1 MAERIKG
8 LQIDLS
14 MKDMGIGATLA
25 GVRRSFKTLNSD
37 LKLSRNNFKNS
48 EKSMT
53 SYKNRIRELDG
64 ATKQQRNNVKELR
77 AQYQK
82 TAQEQGAN
90 SAKAARLRTEYN
102 KQADTL
108 NYLEHELEQTTSS
121 FKNFQKESQAAA
133 RVSNSSFG
141 RLGKSFTEM
150 GPKINKVGESMKSV
164 GRSMSMYVTAPVVAG
179 FGLAAKTSIDFDDS
193 MRKVKAT
200 SGATGKEFNSLRDKA
215 LEMGAKTKFS
225 ASESADALNYM
236 ALAGWDSK
244 EMMTGISG
252 VMDLAAASGEDLGQ
266 VSDIVTDSLTA
277 FGMEAKDSGKFA
289 DVLAQTSSKAN
300 TDVKGL
306 GDAFKYAAPV
316 AGALG
321 YSVEDTSVAIGLMS
335 NAGIKGEKAGTAL
348 RTMFTNLSKPTKAM
362 KDKMDELGISITD
375 SNGEM
380 LPMRDVMDQLR
391 SSMGGLTKD
400 QQAAAAA
407 TIFGKESMS
416 GALAVVNASE
426 NDYKKLTKSIDGS
439 SGASKRMAK
448 EMEGGIGGSMRK
460 MKSAVESLAISIGDV
475 VAPFIGKA
483 ADAIAGLATKLTNLP
498 GWLQGT
504 IVAFGTL
511 AAAIGPLALVVGVFT
526 ASLGSIMTTLG
537 PIMVGITKAGGV
549 MKYLSGVMATV
560 TKASPL
566 LGMALK
572 GIGSAATFMLGPW
585 GLVIA
590 GVVALG
596 TALVVAYKKSET
608 FRNIVNGA
616 MNGVKTVFLSL
627 WGVVKTL
634 FNGIKT
640 MWQGDFVSA
649 EAILN
654 KILPPSVV
662 GFIKT
667 TISTIRTLILQV
679 VTAVKDFALKIGA
692 QIMAFWQAN
701 GPMIMQAVQN
711 VGNVIKTVFQAIWSV
726 VKPILTALGTAIS
739 WTFNTIIVPVV
750 KTAMNIILGIMKLIW
765 PVIKWLIVD
774 TWNAIKGTIQGALNI
789 IMGTIKV
796 FSALFTG
803 NWGAMWSGIKQ
814 VASGVLNMVWGLI
827 QLVFIGKILK
837 VVRLFGG
844 LLKSILSGAWGV
856 VKRIFSSSGNFIW
869 GIVKRIFTS
878 IKNFIMNIFNGV
890 KSITSSAWNFIY
902 TKISGFARSILNSV
916 RSRFNSLKN
925 STISIFNSVR
935 NFLYGLWTAVRNRV
949 VSIAQSLWNGVR
961 SKFNSLKNSI
971 TSIFNSVRNFLY
983 DIWNKVRNKVV
994 SIATSLWNGVK
1005 DKFNNLKNSIKSI
1018 IGKVKNNLYDTW
1030 DKIWNKVTGVATSL
1044 KDKVTG
1050 TFGKMRDV
1058 LSDIIGKIKGFIDDM
1073 VDKVKKGLNKLIG
1086 GVNAVGEKLGMGKE
1100 MVKPIKLSTGTDTSS
1115 THSQNFV
1122 SNGAISRP
1130 TMAVVNDKGPGNGSG
1145 PNGHQEL
1152 IQRKNGSLHAP
1163 QGRNALVGLDKGD
1176 KVING
1181 RNTQSLMSS
1190 GAIPKFSRGTS
1201 DLLAGLGFKK
1211 NKKDDL
1217 FGGLE
1222 NDAKKKA
1229 GGGPLDTAEKLWEA
1243 GSGAV
1248 KEGSKKAVETTMK
1261 KAGQGAN
1268 FLKESMGD
1276 VMEWMDKPKKLLE
1289 KVIKDMGVNFDFLGG
1304 DSIPGKLMSGMYKK
1318 IKNGI
1323 VDLFT
1328 SWFNEQGSGDSGFL
1342 DLSHGINFGFARTAA
1357 EALAQ
1362 GYPFPRA
1369 HHGIDIGYPYG
1380 TKVFST
1386 TGGTATASKGWNG
1399 GFGNMVS
1406 VKSGTMETIYG
1417 HLSKHAFSGSK
1428 KVKPGDLLGLSGGD
1442 PSRQGREA
1450 GSSTGAHLHYEM
1462 RWGGVPKDPMKWL
1475 KENNGGGKGSGK
1487 YASTIKQALGMAGL
1501 PQTSK
1506 YIKAWQE
1513 QARTES
1519 TFNPKAKNPSGASG
1533 LVQVKPGTFNQYKLS
1548 GHGDIWN
1555 PLDNLIAGMRY
1566 AKARYGKK
1574 GMLNQIGHGLP
1585 YATGGII
1592 NSEGLYN
1599 LAEDGHSEVVVPL
1612 DPARANDAMK
1622 LIGYAQSKIKDKK
1635 NKRPNDVS
1643 NKYSSQSNSGDNTN
1657 LLMQM
1662 IGELQEQ
1669 NGYLKEIVRSN
1680 KSIEGQ
1686 PKGFTE
1692 RDVSQAQGK
1701 KAQMMAYNMGGA
1713 F

>member
-225 ASESADALNYM
+225 ASESSDALNYM

-244 EMMTGISG
+244 QMMSGISG

-391 SSMGGLTKD
+391 SSMGGLSKD

-504 IVAFGTL
+504 IVAFGAL

-596 TALVVAYKKSET
+596 AALVVAYKKSET
-608 FRNIVNGA
+608 FRNIVNG
-616 MNGVKTVFLSL
+616 MVT
-627 WGVVKTL
+627 GVVNGFKLLWSGIMTVLTPIGQAFMKFGQQIKKT
-634 FNGIKT
+634 I
-640 MWQGDFVSA
+640 GDFWAKYGSQFM
-649 EAILN
+649 EAINNIKNGFKAFWEFIQPAL
-654 KILPPSVV
+654 
-662 GFIKT
+662 GFIGGLFK
-667 TISTIRTLILQV
+667 STFSDSIPIINFFKNLIMGSLV
-679 VTAVKDFALKIGA
+679 HAFNIVKNTVMI
-692 QIMAFWQAN
+692 AF
-701 GPMIMQAVQN
+701 
-711 VGNVIKTVFQAIWSV
+711 
-726 VKPILTALGTAIS
+726 
-739 WTFNTIIVPVV
+739 
-750 KTAMNIILGIMKLIW
+750 
-765 PVIKWLIVD
+765 
-774 TWNAIKGTIQGALNI
+774 NAIKGI
-789 IMGTIKV
+789 IMGVLNVVMGFVKMFIGI
-796 FSALFTG
+796 FTG
-803 NWGAMWSGIKQ
+803 DWKLFGEGLKQ
-814 VASGVLNMVWGLI
+814 VAKSFLSILKNLFQLAFAGILGIAKTIWGVIKNTIVGLAKGIWTGVKNAFTWLKNSVVSIFNSVKTFAINVWNWIKDKVVGFATSLWSGV
-827 QLVFIGKILK
+827 K
-837 VVRLFGG
+837 
-844 LLKSILSGAWGV
+844 
-856 VKRIFSSSGNFIW
+856 
-869 GIVKRIFTS
+869 
-878 IKNFIMNIFNGV
+878 
-890 KSITSSAWNFIY
+890 
-902 TKISGFARSILNSV
+902 
-916 RSRFNSLKN
+916 SRFNSLKN
-925 STISIFNSVR
+925 SITTIFNIVK
-935 NFLYGLWTAVRNRV
+935 NFLFKIWASIRSKVISLAV
-949 VSIAQSLWNGVR
+949 SLYNGVR
-961 SKFNSLKNSI
+961 SRFNSLKNSI

-1030 DKIWNKVTGVATSL
+1030 DKIWNKVTDVATSL

-1058 LSDIIGKIKGFIDDM
+1058 LEDIIGKIKGFIDDM

-1086 GVNAVGEKLGMGKE
+1086 GVNTVGEKLGMGKE
-1100 MVKPIKLSTGTDTSS
+1100 MIKPIKLSTGTES

-1122 SNGAISRP
+1122 SNGAISKP

-1145 PNGHQEL
+1145 ANGHQEL

-1163 QGRNALVGLDKGD
+1163 QGRNTLVGLDKGD

-1229 GGGPLDTAEKLWEA
+1229 GGGPLDTAEDLWKA

-1248 KEGSKKAVETTMK
+1248 KEGSKKAVETTLK

-1304 DSIPGKLMSGMYKK
+1304 GTIPGELMSGMYKK
-1318 IKNGI
+1318 IKDGI

-1328 SWFNEQGSGDSGFL
+1328 SWFSEQGSGDSGFL
-1342 DLSHGINFGFARTAA
+1342 DLSHGINFGFAQTAA

-1369 HHGIDIGYPYG
+1369 HHGLDIGYPYG

-1417 HLSKHAFSGSK
+1417 HLSKLAFGGSK
-1428 KVKPGDLLGLSGGD
+1428 KVKPGDYIGKSGGD
-1442 PSRQGREA
+1442 PSKQGREA

-1462 RWGGVPKDPMKWL
+1462 RWGGVPKDPTSWL
-1475 KENNGGGKGSGK
+1475 KENNGGGKGGGK
-1487 YASTIKQALGMAGL
+1487 YGKQIKQALGMAGL

-1566 AKARYGKK
+1566 AKATYGPKK
-1574 GMLNQIGHGLP
+1574 MLDRIGHGLP
-1585 YATGGII
+1585 YKTGGII
-1592 NSEGLYN
+1592 NSEGMYN

-1635 NKRPNDVS
+1635 NKRPNDMS
-1643 NKYSSQSNSGDNTN
+1643 NKYSSQSGDDNTN
-1657 LLMQM
+1657 LLLQM
-1662 IGELQEQ
+1662 IANQQKQLDALMQ
-1669 NGYLKEIVRSN
+1669 IARSN
-1680 KSIEGQ
+1680 KGIENK
-1686 PKGFTE
+1686 PVPTEEGFS
-1692 RDVSQAQGK
+1692 RKQGK
-1701 KAQMMAYNMGGA
+1701 RAQSMAYNMGGA

>member
-244 EMMTGISG
+244 QMMSGISG

-391 SSMGGLTKD
+391 SSMGGLSKD

-426 NDYKKLTKSIDGS
+426 KDYKKLTKSIDGS
-439 SGASKRMAK
+439 KGASKRMAK

-504 IVAFGTL
+504 IVAFGAL
-511 AAAIGPLALVVGVFT
+511 AAAIGPLTLVVGVFT

-549 MKYLSGVMATV
+549 MKYLSGVMTTV

-608 FRNIVNGA
+608 FRNIVNG
-616 MNGVKTVFLSL
+616 MVTSVVNGFKLLWSGIMTVLTPIGQAFMKF
-627 WGVVKTL
+627 GQQ
-634 FNGIKT
+634 IKQT
-640 MWQGDFVSA
+640 IGDFWTKYGA
-649 EAILN
+649 QFMQAINNIKNGFLAFWTF
-654 KILPPSVV
+654 IQPVL
-662 GFIKT
+662 GFIGGLFK
-667 TISTIRTLILQV
+667 STFSDSIPIINFFKDLIMGSLV
-679 VTAVKDFALKIGA
+679 HAFNIVKNSVMI
-692 QIMAFWQAN
+692 AF
-701 GPMIMQAVQN
+701 
-711 VGNVIKTVFQAIWSV
+711 
-726 VKPILTALGTAIS
+726 
-739 WTFNTIIVPVV
+739 
-750 KTAMNIILGIMKLIW
+750 
-765 PVIKWLIVD
+765 
-774 TWNAIKGTIQGALNI
+774 NAIKGI
-789 IMGTIKV
+789 IMGVLNVVIGFVKMFIGV
-796 FSALFTG
+796 FTG
-803 NWGAMWSGIKQ
+803 DWKLFGEGLKQ
-814 VASGVLNMVWGLI
+814 VAKSFLSILKNLFQLAFAGILGIAKTIWGVIKNTIVGLAKGIWTGVKNAFTWLKNSVVSIFNSVKTFAINVWNWIKDKVVGFATSLWSGV
-827 QLVFIGKILK
+827 K
-837 VVRLFGG
+837 
-844 LLKSILSGAWGV
+844 
-856 VKRIFSSSGNFIW
+856 
-869 GIVKRIFTS
+869 
-878 IKNFIMNIFNGV
+878 
-890 KSITSSAWNFIY
+890 
-902 TKISGFARSILNSV
+902 
-916 RSRFNSLKN
+916 SRFNSLKN
-925 STISIFNSVR
+925 SITTIFNIVK
-935 NFLYGLWTAVRNRV
+935 NFLFKIWASIRSKVISLAV
-949 VSIAQSLWNGVR
+949 SLYNGVR

-1018 IGKVKNNLYDTW
+1018 IGKVKDNLYDTW
-1030 DKIWNKVTGVATSL
+1030 DKIWNKVTDVAQSL

-1086 GVNAVGEKLGMGKE
+1086 GVNAVGDKLGMGKE
-1100 MVKPIKLSTGTDTSS
+1100 MIKPIKLSTGTES

-1122 SNGAISRP
+1122 SNGAINQP

-1145 PNGHQEL
+1145 ANGHQEL

-1163 QGRNALVGLDKGD
+1163 QGRNTLVGLNKGD

-1248 KEGSKKAVETTMK
+1248 KEGSKKAVETTLK

-1328 SWFNEQGSGDSGFL
+1328 SWFSEQGSGDSGFL
-1342 DLSHGINFGFARTAA
+1342 DLSHGINFGFAQTAA
-1357 EALAQ
+1357 QALAQ

-1369 HHGIDIGYPYG
+1369 HHGLDIGYPYG

-1442 PSRQGREA
+1442 PSKQGREA

-1475 KENNGGGKGSGK
+1475 KENNGGGKNKKASAWKGDIKKAAKRMKVNLRGNDLNNIVSLINAESSGN
-1487 YASTIKQALGMAGL
+1487 AGAVQNGVNDVNSRSGNPAKGL
-1501 PQTSK
+1501 LQYIPQTFKSYAMK
-1506 YIKAWQE
+1506 GHGNIMSGYDQLLAFFNNKSWRSQ
-1513 QARTES
+1513 
-1519 TFNPKAKNPSGASG
+1519 FNPNGGWSPSGARR
-1533 LVQVKPGTFNQYKLS
+1533 F
-1548 GHGDIWN
+1548 
-1555 PLDNLIAGMRY
+1555 
-1566 AKARYGKK
+1566 
-1574 GMLNQIGHGLP
+1574 
-1585 YATGGII
+1585 ATGGII
-1592 NSEGLYN
+1592 NSEGMYN

-1643 NKYSSQSNSGDNTN
+1643 NKYGSQSGDDNTN
-1657 LLMQM
+1657 LLLQM

-1686 PKGFTE
+1686 PKGFNE
-1692 RDVSQAQGK
+1692 RDVSKAQGK
-1701 KAQMMAYNMGGA
+1701 KAQRMAYSLGGV
-1713 F
+1713 

>member
-225 ASESADALNYM
+225 ASESADALNFM

-252 VMDLAAASGEDLGQ
+252 VMDLAAASGEELGQ

-289 DVLAQTSSKAN
+289 DILAQTSSKAN

-391 SSMGGLTKD
+391 SSMGGLSKD

-504 IVAFGTL
+504 IVAFGAL

-616 MNGVKTVFLSL
+616 MNAVKTVFLSL

-649 EAILN
+649 EEILN

-711 VGNVIKTVFQAIWSV
+711 IGNVIKTVFKAIWDF
-726 VKPILTALGTAIS
+726 VKPILSALGTGIS
-739 WTFNTIIVPVV
+739 WTFNTIIVPAV
-750 KTAMNIILGIMKLIW
+750 KIAMNIILGIMKLIW

-774 TWNAIKGTIQGALNI
+774 TWNAIKGTIQGALDI

-803 NWGAMWSGIKQ
+803 NWSAMWSGIKQ
-814 VASGVLNMVWGLI
+814 VVSGVLNMVWGLI

-837 VVRLFGG
+837 VVKLFGG
-844 LLKSILSGAWGV
+844 LLKSILSGAWNV
-856 VKRIFSSSGNFIW
+856 VKNIFKTSGNFIW

-925 STISIFNSVR
+925 STVSIFNNVR
-935 NFLYGLWTAVRNRV
+935 NFLYGLWKAVRNKV
-949 VSIAQSLWNGVR
+949 VSLAQSLWNGVK

-971 TSIFNSVRNFLY
+971 TSIFNNVRSFLY
-983 DIWNKVRNKVV
+983 DIWNKIRNKVV
-994 SIATSLWNGVK
+994 SVATSLWNSVK
-1005 DKFNNLKNSIKSI
+1005 DKFNSLKNSIKSI

-1030 DKIWNKVTGVATSL
+1030 DKIWNKVTDVATSL

-1050 TFGKMRDV
+1050 TFGKMRDT
-1058 LSDIIGKIKGFIDDM
+1058 LKDIIGKIKGFIDDM
-1073 VDKVKKGLNKLIG
+1073 VEKVKKGLNKLIG
-1086 GVNAVGEKLGMGKE
+1086 GVNTVGEKLGMGKE
-1100 MVKPIKLSTGTDTSS
+1100 MIKPIKLSTGTES

-1122 SNGAISRP
+1122 SNGAISKP

-1145 PNGHQEL
+1145 ANGHQEL

-1163 QGRNALVGLDKGD
+1163 QGRNTLVGLDKGD

-1222 NDAKKKA
+1222 NDTKKKA
-1229 GGGPLDTAEKLWEA
+1229 GGGPLDTAEDLWKA

-1248 KEGSKKAVETTMK
+1248 KEGSKKAVETTLK

-1304 DSIPGKLMSGMYKK
+1304 GTIPGELMSGMYKK
-1318 IKNGI
+1318 IKDGI

-1328 SWFNEQGSGDSGFL
+1328 SWFSEQGSGDSGFL
-1342 DLSHGINFGFARTAA
+1342 DLSHGINFGFAQTAA

-1369 HHGIDIGYPYG
+1369 HHGLDIGYPYG

-1417 HLSKHAFSGSK
+1417 HLSKLAFGGSK
-1428 KVKPGDLLGLSGGD
+1428 KVKPGDYIGKSGGD
-1442 PSRQGREA
+1442 PSKQGREA
-1450 GSSTGAHLHYEM
+1450 GSSTGSHLHYEM
-1462 RWGGVPKDPMKWL
+1462 RWGGIPKDPTSWL
-1475 KENNGGGKGSGK
+1475 KENNGSGKGGGKYGK
-1487 YASTIKQALGMAGL
+1487 QIKQALGMAGL

-1566 AKARYGKK
+1566 AKATYGPKK
-1574 GMLNQIGHGLP
+1574 MLDQIGHGLP
-1585 YATGGII
+1585 YKTGGII
-1592 NSEGLYN
+1592 NSEGMYN

-1635 NKRPNDVS
+1635 NKRPNDMS
-1643 NKYSSQSNSGDNTN
+1643 NKYGSQSNGGDNTN

-1701 KAQMMAYNMGGA
+1701 KAQMMAYNLGGEI
-1713 F
+1713 

>member
-14 MKDMGIGATLA
+14 MKDMGVGATLA

-37 LKLSRNNFKNS
+37 LKLSRNNFRNS

-108 NYLEHELEQTTSS
+108 NYLENELEQTTNS

-164 GRSMSMYVTAPVVAG
+164 GRSMSMYVTAPIVAG

-244 EMMTGISG
+244 QMMSGIGG

-289 DVLAQTSSKAN
+289 DILAQTSSKAN

-391 SSMGGLTKD
+391 SSMGGLSKD

-426 NDYKKLTKSIDGS
+426 KDYKKLTKSIDGS
-439 SGASKRMAK
+439 KGASKRMAK

-504 IVAFGTL
+504 IVAFGAL
-511 AAAIGPLALVVGVFT
+511 AAAIGPLTLVVGLFT

-537 PIMVGITKAGGV
+537 PIMVGITKAGSV
-549 MKYLSGVMATV
+549 MKYLSGVMTTV

-608 FRNIVNGA
+608 FRNIVNGMVTGVVNGFKLLWSGIMTVLTPIGQA
-616 MNGVKTVFLSL
+616 FMKFGQQIKQTIGDFWAKHGSQFMQAINNIKNGFFAFREFIQPVLGFIGGLFKSTFSDSIPIINFFKNLIMGSLVHAFNMVKNTVMIAFNAVKGIIMGVLNVVMGFVKVFIGIFTGDWKLFGEGLKQIATSFLSILKNLFQLAFAGILGIAKTIWGVIKNTIIGLARGIWTGVKNALTWLKNSIVAI
-627 WGVVKTL
+627 
-634 FNGIKT
+634 FNSVRNFTINIWNYIK
-640 MWQGDFVSA
+640 
-649 EAILN
+649 N
-654 KILPPSVV
+654 KVV
-662 GFIKT
+662 GFA
-667 TISTIRTLILQV
+667 SSL
-679 VTAVKDFALKIGA
+679 
-692 QIMAFWQAN
+692 
-701 GPMIMQAVQN
+701 
-711 VGNVIKTVFQAIWSV
+711 
-726 VKPILTALGTAIS
+726 
-739 WTFNTIIVPVV
+739 
-750 KTAMNIILGIMKLIW
+750 
-765 PVIKWLIVD
+765 
-774 TWNAIKGTIQGALNI
+774 
-789 IMGTIKV
+789 
-796 FSALFTG
+796 
-803 NWGAMWSGIKQ
+803 WSG
-814 VASGVLNMVWGLI
+814 
-827 QLVFIGKILK
+827 
-837 VVRLFGG
+837 
-844 LLKSILSGAWGV
+844 
-856 VKRIFSSSGNFIW
+856 VK
-869 GIVKRIFTS
+869 
-878 IKNFIMNIFNGV
+878 
-890 KSITSSAWNFIY
+890 A
-902 TKISGFARSILNSV
+902 
-916 RSRFNSLKN
+916 RFNSLKN
-925 STISIFNSVR
+925 SITFIFNAVKFFVLKIWLSIRSKVISLASSLYNGVRSKFNSLKNAISYIFNSVR
-935 NFLYGLWTAVRNRV
+935 NFLYGLWAAVRNRV
-949 VSIAQSLWNGVR
+949 VSLAQSLYSR
-961 SKFNSLKNSI
+961 AKSIFNNLKNSI
-971 TSIFNSVRNFLY
+971 TSIFNSVRSFLY
-983 DIWNKVRNKVV
+983 GLWKKVRDKVV
-994 SIATSLWNGVK
+994 SIATSLYNGVRS
-1005 DKFNNLKNSIKSI
+1005 KFNDLKNSVKNI
-1018 IGKVKNNLYDTW
+1018 IGKVKSNLYDTW
-1030 DKIWNKVTGVATSL
+1030 DKIWDKVTGVATSL

-1073 VDKVKKGLNKLIG
+1073 VKKVKKGLNKLIG
-1086 GVNAVGEKLGMGKE
+1086 GVNAVGDKLGMGKE
-1100 MVKPIKLSTGTDTSS
+1100 VIKPIKLSTGTES

-1152 IQRKNGSLHAP
+1152 IQRKNGSLYAP
-1163 QGRNALVGLDKGD
+1163 RGRNTLVGLDKGD

-1181 RNTQSLMSS
+1181 RDTQ
-1190 GAIPKFSRGTS
+1190 R
-1201 DLLAGLGFKK
+1201 
-1211 NKKDDL
+1211 
-1217 FGGLE
+1217 
-1222 NDAKKKA
+1222 AKKQGLVPNFSK
-1229 GGGPLDTAEKLWEA
+1229 GTGSLPHFSEGTGVFDWIGDKL
-1243 GSGAV
+1243 
-1248 KEGSKKAVETTMK
+1248 
-1261 KAGQGAN
+1261 
-1268 FLKESMGD
+1268 GD
-1276 VMEWMDKPKKLLE
+1276 VWDYAKDPSKLLNKIIE
-1289 KVIKDMGVNFDFLGG
+1289 KMGINFDFLGKG
-1304 DSIPGKLMSGMYKK
+1304 TIPGELMKGMFKK
-1318 IKNGI
+1318 IKKGAA
-1323 VDLFT
+1323 DLIK
-1328 SWFNEQGSGDSGFL
+1328 SWFEAQEGGDGSVLDMSKLTYKYGNDPNYYRETGVKWHSGLDFNYINEKLPSTINGTAKVMPFNGSG
-1342 DLSHGINFGFARTAA
+1342 
-1357 EALAQ
+1357 
-1362 GYPFPRA
+1362 
-1369 HHGIDIGYPYG
+1369 YG
-1380 TKVFST
+1380 NWVKII
-1386 TGGTATASKGWNG
+1386 KGA
-1399 GFGNMVS
+1399 
-1406 VKSGTMETIYG
+1406 MEVIYA
-1417 HLSKHAFSGSK
+1417 HLSKHTLKDGE
-1428 KVKPGDLLGLSGGD
+1428 KVKIGDTVGISGNTGF
-1442 PSRQGREA
+1442 
-1450 GSSTGAHLHYEM
+1450 STGPHLHYEM
-1462 RWGGVPKDPMKWL
+1462 RKNGKAFDPLPWL
-1475 KENNGGGKGSGK
+1475 KKNNGGGKGAS
-1487 YASTIKQALGMAGL
+1487 YAKNIIKQAQSILGGKYKSSSITDHMMAL
-1501 PQTSK
+1501 AK
-1506 YIKAWQE
+1506 
-1513 QARTES
+1513 RES
-1519 TFNPKAKNPSGASG
+1519 NYDPKAVNNWDINAMMGTPSKGLFQMIEPTFMANAKKGHKN
-1533 LVQVKPGTFNQYKLS
+1533 FNS
-1548 GHGDIWN
+1548 
-1555 PLDNLIAGMRY
+1555 PLDQAISSMRY
-1566 AKARYGKK
+1566 IVKTYGWGGFGRAAARAYK
-1574 GMLNQIGHGLP
+1574 
-1585 YATGGII
+1585 TGGII

-1635 NKRPNDVS
+1635 NKHPNDVS
-1643 NKYSSQSNSGDNTN
+1643 NKYSSQSNDSGNTN

-1662 IGELQEQ
+1662 IVELQEQ

-1680 KSIEGQ
+1680 QSIEEQ
-1686 PKGFTE
+1686 PKGYNE
-1692 RDVSQAQGK
+1692 EDVSHSQGK
-1701 KAQMMAYNMGGA
+1701 RSRMTRYNYGIAGI
-1713 F
+1713 

>member
-1 MAERIKG
+1 M
-8 LQIDLS
+8 
-14 MKDMGIGATLA
+14 
-25 GVRRSFKTLNSD
+25 
-37 LKLSRNNFKNS
+37 
-48 EKSMT
+48 
-53 SYKNRIRELDG
+53 
-64 ATKQQRNNVKELR
+64 
-77 AQYQK
+77 
-82 TAQEQGAN
+82 
-90 SAKAARLRTEYN
+90 
-102 KQADTL
+102 
-108 NYLEHELEQTTSS
+108 
-121 FKNFQKESQAAA
+121 
-133 RVSNSSFG
+133 
-141 RLGKSFTEM
+141 
-150 GPKINKVGESMKSV
+150 
-164 GRSMSMYVTAPVVAG
+164 
-179 FGLAAKTSIDFDDS
+179 
-193 MRKVKAT
+193 
-200 SGATGKEFNSLRDKA
+200 
-215 LEMGAKTKFS
+215 
-225 ASESADALNYM
+225 
-236 ALAGWDSK
+236 
-244 EMMTGISG
+244 
-252 VMDLAAASGEDLGQ
+252 
-266 VSDIVTDSLTA
+266 
-277 FGMEAKDSGKFA
+277 
-289 DVLAQTSSKAN
+289 
-300 TDVKGL
+300 
-306 GDAFKYAAPV
+306 
-316 AGALG
+316 
-321 YSVEDTSVAIGLMS
+321 
-335 NAGIKGEKAGTAL
+335 IKGEKAGTAL

-391 SSMGGLTKD
+391 SSMGGLSKD

-407 TIFGKESMS
+407 SIFGKESMS

-426 NDYKKLTKSIDGS
+426 TDYKKLTKSIDGS
-439 SGASKRMAK
+439 KGASKRMAK

-504 IVAFGTL
+504 IVAFGAL
-511 AAAIGPLALVVGVFT
+511 AAAIGPLALVVGLFT

-649 EAILN
+649 EVILN

-662 GFIKT
+662 GFIRT
-667 TISTIRTLILQV
+667 AVSTIRTLIIQV
-679 VTAVKDFALKIGA
+679 ITSVKDFALQIGA

-711 VGNVIKTVFQAIWSV
+711 IGNVIKTVFQGIWFV

-774 TWNAIKGTIQGALNI
+774 TWNAIKGTIQGALDI

-803 NWGAMWSGIKQ
+803 NWGALWSGIKQ
-814 VASGVLNMVWGLI
+814 VASGALNLVLGLM
-827 QLVFIGKILK
+827 QLFFIGKILK

-844 LLKSILSGAWGV
+844 LLKSILSGAWNV
-856 VKRIFSSSGNFIW
+856 VKNIFRTSGNFIW

-925 STISIFNSVR
+925 SITSIFNIVK
-935 NFLYGLWTAVRNRV
+935 NFLFKIWA
-949 VSIAQSLWNGVR
+949 SIRSKVISLASSLYNGVR
-961 SKFNSLKNSI
+961 SRFNSLKNSI
-971 TSIFNSVRNFLY
+971 TSIFNSVRNFLFSIWTKIRNKVVSVALSLY
-983 DIWNKVRNKVV
+983 NGVRNRFNSLKNSITSIFNSIRNFLYNIWNKVRNKVV
-994 SIATSLWNGVK
+994 SIATSLYNGVRN
-1005 DKFNNLKNSIKSI
+1005 KFNNLKNSIKSI
-1018 IGKVKNNLYDTW
+1018 MGKVKNNLYDSW
-1030 DKIWNKVTGVATSL
+1030 DKIWNKVTGVASSL
-1044 KDKVTG
+1044 WTTVKG
-1050 TFGKMRDV
+1050 TFQNMKDG
-1058 LSDIIGKIKGFIDDM
+1058 IKGFADKIGGTINGM
-1073 VDKVKKGLNKLIG
+1073 VGGIKKGLNKLIE
-1086 GVNAVGEKLGMGKE
+1086 GVNWVGGKLGIDK
-1100 MVKPIKLSTGTDTSS
+1100 KIPKLSTGTDGASNS
-1115 THSQNFV
+1115 VV
-1122 SNGAISRP
+1122 SNGAISSP
-1130 TMAVVNDKGPGNGSG
+1130 TLATVNDRGPGNGSG
-1145 PNGHQEL
+1145 IGGHQEV
-1152 IQRKNGSLHAP
+1152 IQRANGQMFAP
-1163 QGRNALVGLDKGD
+1163 KGRDVTVPLGKGD
-1176 KVING
+1176 VVHSG
-1181 RNTQSLMSS
+1181 RSVQKAQRAGVL
-1190 GAIPKFSRGTS
+1190 PKFSRGTGL
-1201 DLLAGLGFKK
+1201 DLLKDRKKKKHEHGGMDAIGTGLAK
-1211 NKKDDL
+1211 NSAWGVSGGGVLDDL
-1217 FGGLE
+1217 KRVTGAGAKVG
-1222 NDAKKKA
+1222 AKKVTKKA
-1229 GGGPLDTAEKLWEA
+1229 ADTTKKGKEAVDTGKKVVEA
-1243 GSGAV
+1243 GAKSAAKIG
-1248 KEGSKKAVETTMK
+1248 
-1261 KAGQGAN
+1261 
-1268 FLKESMGD
+1268 GD
-1276 VMEWMDKPKKLLE
+1276 LLE
-1289 KVIKDMGVNFDFLGG
+1289 YVGN
-1304 DSIPGKLMSGMYKK
+1304 PGKLVNAMLKK
-1318 IKNGI
+1318 FG
-1323 VDLFT
+1323 VDFGKVKGEIPKDMMWDPMWKGLKGGVKSLFDGWLT
-1328 SWFNEQGSGDSGFL
+1328 EADGAGDGGYI
-1342 DLSHGINFGFARTAA
+1342 DLSHGINYGFGFPP
-1357 EALAQ
+1357 
-1362 GYPFPRA
+1362 GYPFNRP
-1369 HHGIDIGYPYG
+1369 HNGLDIGYPYG
-1380 TKVFST
+1380 SKLYST
-1386 TGGTATASKGWNG
+1386 LGGTATAKSGYNG
-1399 GFGNMVS
+1399 GFGNSMWI
-1406 VKSGTMETIYG
+1406 KSGAMQAIYG
-1417 HLSKHAFSGSK
+1417 HMSKLAFSGSK
-1428 KVKPGDLLGLSGGD
+1428 KVKPGSYLGLSGGD
-1442 PSRQGREA
+1442 PARQGASA
-1450 GSSTGAHLHYEM
+1450 GDSTGPHLHYEM
-1462 RWGGVPKDPMKWL
+1462 RKNGEPFDPTSWL
-1475 KENNGGGKGSGK
+1475 KENNGGGKGGGK
-1487 YASTIKQALGMAGL
+1487 YGKQIKQALGMAGL

-1533 LVQVKPGTFNQYKLS
+1533 LVQVKPATFAANKLP

-1566 AKARYGKK
+1566 AKGRYGTK
-1574 GMLNQIGHGLP
+1574 GMLDQIGHGLP
-1585 YATGGII
+1585 YKTGGII
-1592 NSEGLYN
+1592 NSEGMYN

-1635 NKRPNDVS
+1635 NKRPNDMS
-1643 NKYSSQSNSGDNTN
+1643 NKYSSQSNGGDNTN

-1680 KSIEGQ
+1680 KNIEGQ

-1701 KAQMMAYNMGGA
+1701 KAQMMSYNMGGA

>member
-1 MAERIKG
+1 
-8 LQIDLS
+8 
-14 MKDMGIGATLA
+14 
-25 GVRRSFKTLNSD
+25 
-37 LKLSRNNFKNS
+37 
-48 EKSMT
+48 
-53 SYKNRIRELDG
+53 
-64 ATKQQRNNVKELR
+64 
-77 AQYQK
+77 
-82 TAQEQGAN
+82 
-90 SAKAARLRTEYN
+90 
-102 KQADTL
+102 
-108 NYLEHELEQTTSS
+108 
-121 FKNFQKESQAAA
+121 
-133 RVSNSSFG
+133 
-141 RLGKSFTEM
+141 
-150 GPKINKVGESMKSV
+150 
-164 GRSMSMYVTAPVVAG
+164 
-179 FGLAAKTSIDFDDS
+179 
-193 MRKVKAT
+193 
-200 SGATGKEFNSLRDKA
+200 
-215 LEMGAKTKFS
+215 MGAKTKFS

-391 SSMGGLTKD
+391 SSMGGLSKD

-504 IVAFGTL
+504 IVAFGAL

-711 VGNVIKTVFQAIWSV
+711 IGNVIKTVFQAIWSV

-869 GIVKRIFTS
+869 GIVK
-878 IKNFIMNIFNGV
+878 
-890 KSITSSAWNFIY
+890 
-902 TKISGFARSILNSV
+902 
-916 RSRFNSLKN
+916 
-925 STISIFNSVR
+925 
-935 NFLYGLWTAVRNRV
+935 
-949 VSIAQSLWNGVR
+949 
-961 SKFNSLKNSI
+961 
-971 TSIFNSVRNFLY
+971 
-983 DIWNKVRNKVV
+983 
-994 SIATSLWNGVK
+994 
-1005 DKFNNLKNSIKSI
+1005 
-1018 IGKVKNNLYDTW
+1018 
-1030 DKIWNKVTGVATSL
+1030 
-1044 KDKVTG
+1044 
-1050 TFGKMRDV
+1050 
-1058 LSDIIGKIKGFIDDM
+1058 
-1073 VDKVKKGLNKLIG
+1073 
-1086 GVNAVGEKLGMGKE
+1086 
-1100 MVKPIKLSTGTDTSS
+1100 
-1115 THSQNFV
+1115 
-1122 SNGAISRP
+1122 
-1130 TMAVVNDKGPGNGSG
+1130 
-1145 PNGHQEL
+1145 
-1152 IQRKNGSLHAP
+1152 
-1163 QGRNALVGLDKGD
+1163 
-1176 KVING
+1176 
-1181 RNTQSLMSS
+1181 
-1190 GAIPKFSRGTS
+1190 
-1201 DLLAGLGFKK
+1201 
-1211 NKKDDL
+1211 
-1217 FGGLE
+1217 
-1222 NDAKKKA
+1222 
-1229 GGGPLDTAEKLWEA
+1229 
-1243 GSGAV
+1243 
-1248 KEGSKKAVETTMK
+1248 
-1261 KAGQGAN
+1261 
-1268 FLKESMGD
+1268 
-1276 VMEWMDKPKKLLE
+1276 
-1289 KVIKDMGVNFDFLGG
+1289 
-1304 DSIPGKLMSGMYKK
+1304 
-1318 IKNGI
+1318 
-1323 VDLFT
+1323 
-1328 SWFNEQGSGDSGFL
+1328 
-1342 DLSHGINFGFARTAA
+1342 
-1357 EALAQ
+1357 
-1362 GYPFPRA
+1362 
-1369 HHGIDIGYPYG
+1369 
-1380 TKVFST
+1380 
-1386 TGGTATASKGWNG
+1386 
-1399 GFGNMVS
+1399 
-1406 VKSGTMETIYG
+1406 
-1417 HLSKHAFSGSK
+1417 
-1428 KVKPGDLLGLSGGD
+1428 
-1442 PSRQGREA
+1442 
-1450 GSSTGAHLHYEM
+1450 
-1462 RWGGVPKDPMKWL
+1462 
-1475 KENNGGGKGSGK
+1475 
-1487 YASTIKQALGMAGL
+1487 
-1501 PQTSK
+1501 
-1506 YIKAWQE
+1506 
-1513 QARTES
+1513 
-1519 TFNPKAKNPSGASG
+1519 
-1533 LVQVKPGTFNQYKLS
+1533 
-1548 GHGDIWN
+1548 
-1555 PLDNLIAGMRY
+1555 
-1566 AKARYGKK
+1566 
-1574 GMLNQIGHGLP
+1574 
-1585 YATGGII
+1585 
-1592 NSEGLYN
+1592 
-1599 LAEDGHSEVVVPL
+1599 
-1612 DPARANDAMK
+1612 
-1622 LIGYAQSKIKDKK
+1622 
-1635 NKRPNDVS
+1635 
-1643 NKYSSQSNSGDNTN
+1643 KYSH
-1657 LLMQM
+1657 L
-1662 IGELQEQ
+1662 
-1669 NGYLKEIVRSN
+1669 
-1680 KSIEGQ
+1680 
-1686 PKGFTE
+1686 
-1692 RDVSQAQGK
+1692 
-1701 KAQMMAYNMGGA
+1701 
-1713 F
+1713 

>member
-225 ASESADALNYM
+225 ASESSDALNYM

-244 EMMTGISG
+244 QMMSGISG

-391 SSMGGLTKD
+391 SSMGGLSKD

-426 NDYKKLTKSIDGS
+426 KDYKKLAKSIDGS
-439 SGASKRMAK
+439 KGVAEEMAE
-448 EMEGGIGGSMRK
+448 EMEEGIGGSLRK
-460 MKSAVESLAISIGDV
+460 MQSAISTLAIKMGDV
-475 VAPFIGKA
+475 LAPTIKKTAEFIK
-483 ADAIAGLATKLTNLP
+483 GLASTFSNMP

-511 AAAIGPLALVVGVFT
+511 AAAIGPIVLVAGLFT
-526 ASLGSIMTTLG
+526 ASIGSIMGVLG
-537 PIMVGITKAGGV
+537 PLMVGIKEAGGA
-549 MKYLSGVMATV
+549 MAFLTG
-560 TKASPL
+560 KAPL
-566 LGMALK
+566 VATALK

-596 TALVVAYKKSET
+596 AALVVAYKKSET

-692 QIMAFWQAN
+692 QIMAFWKAN

-711 VGNVIKTVFQAIWSV
+711 IGNVIKTVFKAIWDF
-726 VKPILTALGTAIS
+726 VKPILSALGTGIS
-739 WTFNTIIVPVV
+739 WTFNTIIVPAV
-750 KTAMNIILGIMKLIW
+750 KIAMNIILGIMKLIW

-774 TWNAIKGTIQGALNI
+774 TWNAIKGTIQGALDI

-803 NWGAMWSGIKQ
+803 NWSAMWSGIKQ
-814 VASGVLNMVWGLI
+814 VVSGVLNMVWGLI

-837 VVRLFGG
+837 VVKLFGG
-844 LLKSILSGAWGV
+844 LLKSILSGAWNV
-856 VKRIFSSSGNFIW
+856 VKNIFKTSGNFIW

-925 STISIFNSVR
+925 STVSIFNNVR
-935 NFLYGLWTAVRNRV
+935 NFLYGLWKAVRNKV
-949 VSIAQSLWNGVR
+949 VSLAQSLWNGVK

-971 TSIFNSVRNFLY
+971 TSIFNNVRSFLY
-983 DIWNKVRNKVV
+983 DIWNKIRNKVV
-994 SIATSLWNGVK
+994 SVATSLYNGVRS
-1005 DKFNNLKNSIKSI
+1005 KFDSLRNSIKNI
-1018 IGKVKNNLYDTW
+1018 IGKVKDNLYDVW
-1030 DKIWNKVTGVATSL
+1030 DKIWNKVTDVATSL

-1058 LSDIIGKIKGFIDDM
+1058 LEDIIGKIKGFIDDM

-1086 GVNAVGEKLGMGKE
+1086 GVNTVGEKLGMGKE
-1100 MVKPIKLSTGTDTSS
+1100 MIKPIKLSTGTES

-1122 SNGAISRP
+1122 SNGAISKP

-1163 QGRNALVGLDKGD
+1163 QGRNTLVGLDKGD

-1229 GGGPLDTAEKLWEA
+1229 GGGPLDTAEDLWKA

-1248 KEGSKKAVETTMK
+1248 KEGSKKAVETTLK

-1304 DSIPGKLMSGMYKK
+1304 GTIPGELMSGMYKK

-1328 SWFNEQGSGDSGFL
+1328 SWFSEQGSGDSGFL
-1342 DLSHGINFGFARTAA
+1342 DLSHGINFGFAQTAA

-1369 HHGIDIGYPYG
+1369 HHGLDIGYPYG

-1417 HLSKHAFSGSK
+1417 HLSKLAFGGSK
-1428 KVKPGDLLGLSGGD
+1428 KVKPGDYIGKSGGD
-1442 PSRQGREA
+1442 PSKQGREA
-1450 GSSTGAHLHYEM
+1450 GSSTGSHLHYEM
-1462 RWGGVPKDPMKWL
+1462 RWGGIPKDPTNWL
-1475 KENNGGGKGSGK
+1475 KTNNGGGKGGGK
-1487 YASTIKQALGMAGL
+1487 YGKQIKQALGMAGL

-1533 LVQVKPGTFNQYKLS
+1533 LVQVKPATFAANKLP

-1566 AKARYGKK
+1566 AKGRYGTK
-1574 GMLNQIGHGLP
+1574 GMLDQIGHGLP
-1585 YATGGII
+1585 YKTGGII
-1592 NSEGLYN
+1592 NSEGMYN

-1635 NKRPNDVS
+1635 NKRPNQVS
-1643 NKYSSQSNSGDNTN
+1643 NNYGNQSSNDAEIQLMQQQLQATKEQNN
-1657 LLMQM
+1657 LLMK
-1662 IGELQEQ
+1662 ILGVSK
-1669 NGYLKEIVRSN
+1669 N
-1680 KSIEGQ
+1680 IEGQ
-1686 PKGFTE
+1686 PKGYNE
-1692 RDVSQAQGK
+1692 QDISRDQGK
-1701 KAQMMAYNMGGA
+1701 RMQMMSYNFGGA

>member
-121 FKNFQKESQAAA
+121 FKNFQKESQSAA

-380 LPMRDVMDQLR
+380 LPMRDAMDQLR
-391 SSMGGLTKD
+391 SSMGGLSKD

-426 NDYKKLTKSIDGS
+426 KDYKKLTKSIDGS
-439 SGASKRMAK
+439 KGASKRMAK

-504 IVAFGTL
+504 IVAFGAL
-511 AAAIGPLALVVGVFT
+511 AAAIGPIVLVAGLFT
-526 ASLGSIMTTLG
+526 ASIGSIMGVLG
-537 PIMVGITKAGGV
+537 PLMVGIKEAGGA
-549 MKYLSGVMATV
+549 MAFLTGKAPLVV
-560 TKASPL
+560 T
-566 LGMALK
+566 ALK

-596 TALVVAYKKSET
+596 AALVVAYKKSET
-608 FRNIVNGA
+608 FRNIVNG
-616 MNGVKTVFLSL
+616 MVTSVVNGFKLLWSGIMTVLTPIGQAFMKF
-627 WGVVKTL
+627 GQQ
-634 FNGIKT
+634 IKQT
-640 MWQGDFVSA
+640 IGDFWA
-649 EAILN
+649 KYGAQFMQAINNIKNGFLAFWTF
-654 KILPPSVV
+654 IQPVL
-662 GFIKT
+662 GFIGGLFK
-667 TISTIRTLILQV
+667 STFSDSIPIINFFKNLIMGSLV
-679 VTAVKDFALKIGA
+679 HAFNMVKNTVMI
-692 QIMAFWQAN
+692 AF
-701 GPMIMQAVQN
+701 
-711 VGNVIKTVFQAIWSV
+711 
-726 VKPILTALGTAIS
+726 
-739 WTFNTIIVPVV
+739 
-750 KTAMNIILGIMKLIW
+750 
-765 PVIKWLIVD
+765 
-774 TWNAIKGTIQGALNI
+774 NAIKGI
-789 IMGTIKV
+789 IMGVLNVVMGFVKMFIGV
-796 FSALFTG
+796 FTG
-803 NWGAMWSGIKQ
+803 DWKLFGEGLKQ
-814 VASGVLNMVWGLI
+814 VAKSFLS
-827 QLVFIGKILK
+827 ILK
-837 VVRLFGG
+837 NLFQLAFAG
-844 LLKSILSGAWGV
+844 ILGIAKTIWGV
-856 VKRIFSSSGNFIW
+856 
-869 GIVKRIFTS
+869 
-878 IKNFIMNIFNGV
+878 IKNTIVGLAKGIWTGV
-890 KSITSSAWNFIY
+890 KNAFTW
-902 TKISGFARSILNSV
+902 
-916 RSRFNSLKN
+916 LKN
-925 STISIFNSVR
+925 STVSIFNSVKTFAINVWNWIKDKVVGFAKSLLSGVQTFWYHLKR
-935 NFLYGLWTAVRNRV
+935 GTRIIFNSVKNFALSVWNYIKGKVIGFAESLWSGVKTFWYHLKRGTKIIFNAVKNFALSVWNYIKNKV
-949 VSIAQSLWNGVR
+949 VGFAKSLWNGVQA
-961 SKFNSLKNSI
+961 FWYHLKRGTRI
-971 TSIFNSVRNFLY
+971 IFSAVRDFLY

-1018 IGKVKNNLYDTW
+1018 IGKVKDNLYDVW
-1030 DKIWNKVTGVATSL
+1030 DKIWDKVTGVASSL
-1044 KDKVTG
+1044 WSTVKG
-1050 TFGKMRDV
+1050 TFQNMKDG
-1058 LSDIIGKIKGFIDDM
+1058 IKGFADKIGGTINDM
-1073 VDKVKKGLNKLIG
+1073 VGGIKKGLNKLIE
-1086 GVNAVGEKLGMGKE
+1086 GVNWVGGKLGIDK
-1100 MVKPIKLSTGTDTSS
+1100 KIPKLSTGTDGTSNS
-1115 THSQNFV
+1115 VV
-1122 SNGAISRP
+1122 SNGAISNP
-1130 TMAVVNDKGPGNGSG
+1130 TLATVNDRGPGNGSG
-1145 PNGHQEL
+1145 IGGHQEV
-1152 IQRKNGSLHAP
+1152 IQRANGQMFAP
-1163 QGRNALVGLDKGD
+1163 KGRDVTVPLGKGD
-1176 KVING
+1176 VVHSG
-1181 RNTQSLMSS
+1181 RSVQKAQKA
-1190 GAIPKFSRGTS
+1190 GALPKFSRGTDKKKKY
-1201 DLLAGLGFKK
+1201 DLLRQQRKHGEGGMDAIGSNISKSAWGVSGGGVL
-1211 NKKDDL
+1211 DDL
-1217 FGGLE
+1217 KRVGVAGSKVA
-1222 NDAKKKA
+1222 AKKTAKTAADATKKGKETVVA
-1229 GGGPLDTAEKLWEA
+1229 GTKKVAETLD
-1243 GSGAV
+1243 
-1248 KEGSKKAVETTMK
+1248 
-1261 KAGQGAN
+1261 
-1268 FLKESMGD
+1268 D
-1276 VMEWMDKPKKLLE
+1276 VMSY
-1289 KVIKDMGVNFDFLGG
+1289 VG
-1304 DSIPGKLMSGMYKK
+1304 SPGKLVNAMLKKFGVDFGNVKGEIPKDMMWDGMWKGLK
-1318 IKNGI
+1318 GGVKS
-1323 VDLFT
+1323 LFDGWLT
-1328 SWFNEQGSGDSGFL
+1328 EASSDGDGGYI
-1342 DLSHGINFGFARTAA
+1342 DLSHGINFGFGSPP
-1357 EALAQ
+1357 
-1362 GYPFPRA
+1362 GYPFGR
-1369 HHGIDIGYPYG
+1369 HDGLDIGYPYG
-1380 TKVFST
+1380 SKLYST
-1386 TGGTATASKGWNG
+1386 MSGTGTGSKGWNG
-1399 GFGNMVS
+1399 GFGNNMWLNKGGPV
-1406 VKSGTMETIYG
+1406 EAIYG
-1417 HLSKHAFSGSK
+1417 HMSELAWNGKK
-1428 KVKPGDLLGLSGGD
+1428 KVKPGTYIGKSGGD
-1442 PSRQGREA
+1442 PSRQGA
-1450 GSSTGAHLHYEM
+1450 GAGQSTGPHLHYEM
-1462 RWGGVPKDPMKWL
+1462 RWNGQPKDPTNWL
-1475 KENNGGGKGSGK
+1475 KTNNGGGKASGK
-1487 YASTIKQALGMAGL
+1487 YGKQIKQALGMAGL

-1533 LVQVKPGTFNQYKLS
+1533 LVQVKPETFAANKLP

-1566 AKARYGKK
+1566 AKATYGPKK
-1574 GMLNQIGHGLP
+1574 MLDRIGHGLP
-1585 YATGGII
+1585 YKTGGII
-1592 NSEGLYN
+1592 NSEGMYN

-1635 NKRPNDVS
+1635 NKRPNDMS
-1643 NKYSSQSNSGDNTN
+1643 NKYGSQSGDDNTN
-1657 LLMQM
+1657 LLLQM
-1662 IGELQEQ
+1662 IANQQKQLDA
-1669 NGYLKEIVRSN
+1669 LMKIARSN
-1680 KSIEGQ
+1680 KGIEDKNYFPNKRQ
-1686 PKGFTE
+1686 LHKMNNE
-1692 RDVSQAQGK
+1692 E
-1701 KAQMMAYNMGGA
+1701 GA
-1713 F
+1713 LANATQLMR

>member
-1 MAERIKG
+1 M
-8 LQIDLS
+8 
-14 MKDMGIGATLA
+14 
-25 GVRRSFKTLNSD
+25 
-37 LKLSRNNFKNS
+37 
-48 EKSMT
+48 
-53 SYKNRIRELDG
+53 
-64 ATKQQRNNVKELR
+64 
-77 AQYQK
+77 
-82 TAQEQGAN
+82 
-90 SAKAARLRTEYN
+90 
-102 KQADTL
+102 
-108 NYLEHELEQTTSS
+108 
-121 FKNFQKESQAAA
+121 
-133 RVSNSSFG
+133 
-141 RLGKSFTEM
+141 
-150 GPKINKVGESMKSV
+150 
-164 GRSMSMYVTAPVVAG
+164 
-179 FGLAAKTSIDFDDS
+179 
-193 MRKVKAT
+193 
-200 SGATGKEFNSLRDKA
+200 
-215 LEMGAKTKFS
+215 
-225 ASESADALNYM
+225 
-236 ALAGWDSK
+236 
-244 EMMTGISG
+244 
-252 VMDLAAASGEDLGQ
+252 
-266 VSDIVTDSLTA
+266 
-277 FGMEAKDSGKFA
+277 
-289 DVLAQTSSKAN
+289 
-300 TDVKGL
+300 
-306 GDAFKYAAPV
+306 
-316 AGALG
+316 
-321 YSVEDTSVAIGLMS
+321 
-335 NAGIKGEKAGTAL
+335 IKGEKAGTAL

-504 IVAFGTL
+504 IVAFGAL
-511 AAAIGPLALVVGVFT
+511 AAAIGPLALVIGAFT

-572 GIGSAATFMLGPW
+572 GISSAATFMLGPW

-616 MNGVKTVFLSL
+616 MNGVKTVLLSL

-983 DIWNKVRNKVV
+983 DIWQKVRNKVV

-1030 DKIWNKVTGVATSL
+1030 DKIWDKVTGVASSL
-1044 KDKVTG
+1044 WSTVKG
-1050 TFGKMRDV
+1050 TFQKMKD
-1058 LSDIIGKIKGFIDDM
+1058 GIKGFADKIGGTINDM
-1073 VDKVKKGLNKLIG
+1073 VGGIKKGLNKLIE
-1086 GVNAVGEKLGMGKE
+1086 GVNWVGGKLGIDK
-1100 MVKPIKLSTGTDTSS
+1100 KIPKLSTGTDGTSNS
-1115 THSQNFV
+1115 VV
-1122 SNGAISRP
+1122 SNGAISSP
-1130 TMAVVNDKGPGNGSG
+1130 TLATVNDRGPGNGSG
-1145 PNGHQEL
+1145 VGGHQEV
-1152 IQRKNGSLHAP
+1152 IQRANGQMFAP
-1163 QGRNALVGLDKGD
+1163 KGRDVTVPLGKGD
-1176 KVING
+1176 VVHSG
-1181 RNTQSLMSS
+1181 RSVQKAQRAGVL
-1190 GAIPKFSRGTS
+1190 PKFSRGTGKKKKKW
-1201 DLLAGLGFKK
+1201 DLLSGGIKK
-1211 NKKDDL
+1211 HNHGDEVYGDVTW
-1217 FGGLE
+1217 GPS
-1222 NDAKKKA
+1222 
-1229 GGGPLDTAEKLWEA
+1229 GGGFWEDAGKMKDALVGTA
-1243 GSGAV
+1243 
-1248 KEGSKKAVETTMK
+1248 KEGGKKAVVGTAK
-1261 KAGQGAN
+1261 KADDTT
-1268 FLKESMGD
+1268 KEAKETLDD
-1276 VMEWMDKPKKLLE
+1276 VMSF
-1289 KVIKDMGVNFDFLGG
+1289 VG
-1304 DSIPGKLMSGMYKK
+1304 SPGKLVNAMLKKFGVDFGNVKGEIPKDMMWDGMWKGL
-1318 IKNGI
+1318 KNG
-1323 VDLFT
+1323 VKSLFDGWLT
-1328 SWFNEQGSGDSGFL
+1328 AADAGGDGSYI
-1342 DLSHGINFGFARTAA
+1342 DLSKGINFPFSPNGRAP
-1357 EALAQ
+1357 
-1362 GYPFPRA
+1362 GYPFAGP
-1369 HHGIDIGYPYG
+1369 HMGIDINYIYDKLYSVLSG
-1380 TKVFST
+1380 K
-1386 TGGTATASKGWNG
+1386 ATARSGWNG
-1399 GFGNMVS
+1399 GFGNMVDI
-1406 VKSGTMETIYG
+1406 VNGATKVIYG
-1417 HLSKHAFSGSK
+1417 HMSKHAFSGSK
-1428 KVKPGDLLGLSGGD
+1428 QVEPGDLLGVSGN
-1442 PSRQGREA
+1442 SGR
-1450 GSSTGAHLHYEM
+1450 SSGPHLHFEVQKN
-1462 RWGGVPKDPMKWL
+1462 GTPIDPINWL
-1475 KENNGGGKGSGK
+1475 KKNNGSKGGGKYG
-1487 YASTIKQALGMAGL
+1487 STIKQALGMAGL

-1592 NSEGLYN
+1592 NSEGMYN

-1635 NKRPNDVS
+1635 NKRPNDMS
-1643 NKYSSQSNSGDNTN
+1643 NKYSSQSNGGDNTN

-1669 NGYLKEIVRSN
+1669 NGYLKELVRSN

-1701 KAQMMAYNMGGA
+1701 KAQMMAYNIGGT

>member
-108 NYLEHELEQTTSS
+108 NYLEHELEQTTGS

-277 FGMEAKDSGKFA
+277 FGMKAKDSGKFA

-391 SSMGGLTKD
+391 SSMGGLSKD

-426 NDYKKLTKSIDGS
+426 KDYKKLTKSIDGS
-439 SGASKRMAK
+439 KGASKRMAK

-483 ADAIAGLATKLTNLP
+483 ADAISGLATKLTNLP

-504 IVAFGTL
+504 IVAFGAL
-511 AAAIGPLALVVGVFT
+511 AAAIGPLTLVVGVFT

-596 TALVVAYKKSET
+596 AALVVAYKKSET
-608 FRNIVNGA
+608 FRNIVNG
-616 MNGVKTVFLSL
+616 MVT
-627 WGVVKTL
+627 GVVNGFKLLWSGIMTVLTPIGQAFMKFGQQIKKT
-634 FNGIKT
+634 I
-640 MWQGDFVSA
+640 GDFWAKYGSQFM
-649 EAILN
+649 EAINNIKNGFKAFWEFIQPVL
-654 KILPPSVV
+654 
-662 GFIKT
+662 GFIGGLFK
-667 TISTIRTLILQV
+667 STFSDSIPIINFFKNLIMGSLV
-679 VTAVKDFALKIGA
+679 HAFNIVKNTVMI
-692 QIMAFWQAN
+692 AF
-701 GPMIMQAVQN
+701 
-711 VGNVIKTVFQAIWSV
+711 
-726 VKPILTALGTAIS
+726 
-739 WTFNTIIVPVV
+739 
-750 KTAMNIILGIMKLIW
+750 
-765 PVIKWLIVD
+765 
-774 TWNAIKGTIQGALNI
+774 NAIKGI
-789 IMGTIKV
+789 IMGVLNVVMGFVKMFIGI
-796 FSALFTG
+796 FTG
-803 NWGAMWSGIKQ
+803 DWKLFGEGLKQ
-814 VASGVLNMVWGLI
+814 VAKSFLSILKNLFQLAFAGILGIAKTIWGVIKNTIVGLAKGIWTGVKNAFTWLKNSVVSIFNSVKTFAINVWNWIKDKVVGFATSLWSGV
-827 QLVFIGKILK
+827 K
-837 VVRLFGG
+837 
-844 LLKSILSGAWGV
+844 
-856 VKRIFSSSGNFIW
+856 
-869 GIVKRIFTS
+869 
-878 IKNFIMNIFNGV
+878 
-890 KSITSSAWNFIY
+890 
-902 TKISGFARSILNSV
+902 
-916 RSRFNSLKN
+916 SRFNSLKN
-925 STISIFNSVR
+925 SITTIFNIVK
-935 NFLYGLWTAVRNRV
+935 NFLFKIWASIRSKVISLAV
-949 VSIAQSLWNGVR
+949 SLYNGVR
-961 SKFNSLKNSI
+961 GKFNSLKNSI

-1005 DKFNNLKNSIKSI
+1005 DKFNSLKNSIKSI

-1030 DKIWNKVTGVATSL
+1030 DKIWNKVTDVATSL

-1050 TFGKMRDV
+1050 TFGKMRDT
-1058 LSDIIGKIKGFIDDM
+1058 LKGIIDKIKGFISGM
-1073 VDKVKKGLNKLIG
+1073 VDKVKKGLNKLID
-1086 GVNAVGEKLGMGKE
+1086 GVNWVGGKLGMGKE
-1100 MVKPIKLSTGTDTSS
+1100 MVKPIKLSTGTEHTNTTTNVVKNGKIARDTFA
-1115 THSQNFV
+1115 TV
-1122 SNGAISRP
+1122 G
-1130 TMAVVNDKGPGNGSG
+1130 DKGKGNG
-1145 PNGHQEL
+1145 PNGFRHET
-1152 IQRKNGSLHAP
+1152 IRYPNGKMAITPNKDTTTFLP
-1163 QGRNALVGLDKGD
+1163 QGSSVMNGAQTHAMLSANNPTFSKGTLPRFH
-1176 KVING
+1176 NG
-1181 RNTQSLMSS
+1181 T
-1190 GAIPKFSRGTS
+1190 
-1201 DLLAGLGFKK
+1201 LAKKKPKK
-1211 NKKDDL
+1211 NKKGDNV
-1217 FGGLE
+1217 FG
-1222 NDAKKKA
+1222 DAWDSTKA
-1229 GGGPLDTAEKLWEA
+1229 GAAKVVDGG
-1243 GSGAV
+1243 
-1248 KEGSKKAVETTMK
+1248 KAVVSKSLEAAAK
-1261 KAGQGAN
+1261 GKDW
-1268 FLKESMGD
+1268 LKDKVGD
-1276 VMEWMDKPKKLLE
+1276 VMDWIE
-1289 KVIKDMGVNFDFLGG
+1289 K
-1304 DSIPGKLMSGMYKK
+1304 PGKLLNKVLEGFGVNMDAFGIAKTASLPRDMMSGMFGKLKK
-1318 IKNGI
+1318 AATDTFKK
-1323 VDLFT
+1323 
-1328 SWFNEQGSGDSGFL
+1328 WMEEQGAGDGGYI
-1342 DLSHGINFGFARTAA
+1342 DLSKGINFGFANSAA
-1357 EALAQ
+1357 EAAKA

-1369 HHGIDIGYPYG
+1369 HHGLDINYGYGSKLY
-1380 TKVFST
+1380 ST
-1386 TGGTATASKGWNG
+1386 LAGTATAKSGYNG
-1399 GFGNMVS
+1399 GFGNSMWI
-1406 VKSGTMETIYG
+1406 KSGAMEAIYG
-1417 HLSKHAFSGSK
+1417 HMSKLAFSGSK
-1428 KVKPGDLLGLSGGD
+1428 KVKPGTYLGLSGGD
-1442 PSRQGREA
+1442 PSRQGASA
-1450 GSSTGAHLHYEM
+1450 GDSTGPHLHYEM
-1462 RWGGVPKDPMKWL
+1462 RKNGVAFDPTNWL
-1475 KENNGGGKGSGK
+1475 KKNNGSKGGGKYG
-1487 YASTIKQALGMAGL
+1487 STIKQALGMAGL

-1566 AKARYGKK
+1566 AKATYGPKK
-1574 GMLNQIGHGLP
+1574 MLDQIGHGLP
-1585 YATGGII
+1585 YKTGGII
-1592 NSEGLYN
+1592 NSEGMYN

-1635 NKRPNDVS
+1635 NKRPNQMRTPSTGGSS
-1643 NKYSSQSNSGDNTN
+1643 NDDNTE
-1657 LLMQM
+1657 LLLQM
-1662 IGELQEQ
+1662 IANQQKQLDALLQ
-1669 NGYLKEIVRSN
+1669 IARSN
-1680 KSIEGQ
+1680 KNIEKQ

-1692 RDVSQAQGK
+1692 RDVSRAQGK
-1701 KAQMMAYNMGGA
+1701 RLNNNNYTSGGV
-1713 F
+1713 FV

>member
-225 ASESADALNYM
+225 ASESADALNFM

-244 EMMTGISG
+244 QMMSGISG

-391 SSMGGLTKD
+391 SSMGGLSKD

-426 NDYKKLTKSIDGS
+426 KDYKKLTKSIDGS

-504 IVAFGTL
+504 IVAFGAL

-596 TALVVAYKKSET
+596 AALVVAYKKSET
-608 FRNIVNGA
+608 FRNIVNG
-616 MNGVKTVFLSL
+616 MVT
-627 WGVVKTL
+627 GVV
-634 FNGIKT
+634 NGFKLLWSGIMTVLTPIGQAFMKFGGQIKSAI
-640 MWQGDFVSA
+640 GDFWSKYGA
-649 EAILN
+649 QFMQAINNIKNGFLAFWTF
-654 KILPPSVV
+654 IQPVL
-662 GFIKT
+662 GFIGGLFK
-667 TISTIRTLILQV
+667 STFSDSIPIINFFKNLIMGSLV
-679 VTAVKDFALKIGA
+679 HAFNIVKNTVMI
-692 QIMAFWQAN
+692 AF
-701 GPMIMQAVQN
+701 
-711 VGNVIKTVFQAIWSV
+711 
-726 VKPILTALGTAIS
+726 
-739 WTFNTIIVPVV
+739 
-750 KTAMNIILGIMKLIW
+750 
-765 PVIKWLIVD
+765 
-774 TWNAIKGTIQGALNI
+774 NAIKGI
-789 IMGTIKV
+789 IMGVLNVVMGFVKMFIGI
-796 FSALFTG
+796 FTG
-803 NWGAMWSGIKQ
+803 DWKLFGEGLKQ
-814 VASGVLNMVWGLI
+814 VAKSFLS
-827 QLVFIGKILK
+827 ILK
-837 VVRLFGG
+837 NLFQLAFAG
-844 LLKSILSGAWGV
+844 ILGIAKTIWGV
-856 VKRIFSSSGNFIW
+856 IKNTIVGLAKGIWIGVKNAFTWLKNSTVSIFNS
-869 GIVKRIFTS
+869 VKTFAINVWTS
-878 IKNFIMNIFNGV
+878 IRNGVVNFAKSLWNGV
-890 KSITSSAWNFIY
+890 KNA
-902 TKISGFARSILNSV
+902 
-916 RSRFNSLKN
+916 FNWLKN
-925 STISIFNSVR
+925 GTISIFNSVR
-935 NFLYGLWTAVRNRV
+935 NFLYGLWASVRNRV
-949 VSIAQSLWNGVR
+949 VSLAQSLWNGVR
-961 SKFNSLKNSI
+961 SRFNSLKNNITTIFNIVKNFLFKIWASIRSRVISLAVSLYNGVRSRFNSLKNSI
-971 TSIFNSVRNFLY
+971 SSIFNSVRSFLY
-983 DIWNKVRNKVV
+983 DIWNKIRNKVV
-994 SIATSLWNGVK
+994 SVATSLYNGVRS
-1005 DKFNNLKNSIKSI
+1005 KFDSLRNSIKNI

-1030 DKIWNKVTGVATSL
+1030 DKIWNKVTGVASSL
-1044 KDKVTG
+1044 WSTVKG
-1050 TFGKMRDV
+1050 TFQNMKDG
-1058 LSDIIGKIKGFIDDM
+1058 IKGFADKIGGTINDM
-1073 VDKVKKGLNKLIG
+1073 VGGIKKGLNKLID
-1086 GVNAVGEKLGMGKE
+1086 GVNWVGGKLGIDKE
-1100 MVKPIKLSTGTDTSS
+1100 IPKLSTGTDGASNS
-1115 THSQNFV
+1115 VV
-1122 SNGAISRP
+1122 SNGAISSP
-1130 TMAVVNDKGPGNGSG
+1130 TLATVNDRGPGNGSG
-1145 PNGHQEL
+1145 IAGHQEV
-1152 IQRKNGSLHAP
+1152 IQRANGQMFAP
-1163 QGRNALVGLDKGD
+1163 KGRDVTVPLGKGD
-1176 KVING
+1176 IVHSG
-1181 RNTQSLMSS
+1181 RSVQKAQRAGVL
-1190 GAIPKFSRGTS
+1190 PKFSRGTGKKKDW
-1201 DLLAGLGFKK
+1201 DLLSGGIKK
-1211 NKKDDL
+1211 HNHGDEVYGDVPWGPSG
-1217 FGGLE
+1217 GGLLE
-1222 NDAKKKA
+1222 DAGKMKDA
-1229 GGGPLDTAEKLWEA
+1229 LVGTA
-1243 GSGAV
+1243 
-1248 KEGSKKAVETTMK
+1248 KEGGKKAVVGTAK
-1261 KAGQGAN
+1261 KAADTTKAA
-1268 FLKESMGD
+1268 KETLDD
-1276 VMEWMDKPKKLLE
+1276 VMSF
-1289 KVIKDMGVNFDFLGG
+1289 VG
-1304 DSIPGKLMSGMYKK
+1304 SPGKLVSAMLKKFGVDFGNVKGEIPKDMMWDGMWKGL
-1318 IKNGI
+1318 KNG
-1323 VDLFT
+1323 VKSLFDGWLT
-1328 SWFNEQGSGDSGFL
+1328 AADAGDGDGGYI
-1342 DLSHGINFGFARTAA
+1342 DLSKGINFPFSPNGRAP
-1357 EALAQ
+1357 
-1362 GYPFPRA
+1362 GYPFPYP
-1369 HHGIDIGYPYG
+1369 HNGIDLNYIYDKLYS
-1380 TKVFST
+1380 VAS
-1386 TGGTATASKGWNG
+1386 GTATSSTTAG
-1399 GFGNMVS
+1399 GFGKHVTITDGIM
-1406 VKSGTMETIYG
+1406 KYIYG
-1417 HLSKHAFSGSK
+1417 HMSKFAFSGSK
-1428 KVKPGDLLGLSGGD
+1428 KVKPGDYLGVSGNTGM
-1442 PSRQGREA
+1442 
-1450 GSSTGAHLHYEM
+1450 SSGPHLHFEVQKN
-1462 RWGGVPKDPMKWL
+1462 GTPIDPINWL
-1475 KENNGGGKGSGK
+1475 KKNNGSKGGGKYG
-1487 YASTIKQALGMAGL
+1487 STIKQALGMAGL

-1519 TFNPKAKNPSGASG
+1519 TFNPKARNPSGASG
-1533 LVQVKPGTFNQYKLS
+1533 LVQVKPATFAANKLP

-1566 AKARYGKK
+1566 AKGRYGTK
-1574 GMLNQIGHGLP
+1574 GMLDQIGHGLP
-1585 YATGGII
+1585 YKTGGII
-1592 NSEGLYN
+1592 NSEGMYN

-1635 NKRPNDVS
+1635 NKRPNDMS
-1643 NKYSSQSNSGDNTN
+1643 NKYGSQSNSEDNTN
-1657 LLMQM
+1657 MLMQM

-1692 RDVSQAQGK
+1692 RDVSKAQGRRSRNQTYL
-1701 KAQMMAYNMGGA
+1701 AGGA
-1713 F
+1713 Y

>member
-1 MAERIKG
+1 M
-8 LQIDLS
+8 
-14 MKDMGIGATLA
+14 
-25 GVRRSFKTLNSD
+25 
-37 LKLSRNNFKNS
+37 
-48 EKSMT
+48 
-53 SYKNRIRELDG
+53 
-64 ATKQQRNNVKELR
+64 
-77 AQYQK
+77 
-82 TAQEQGAN
+82 
-90 SAKAARLRTEYN
+90 
-102 KQADTL
+102 
-108 NYLEHELEQTTSS
+108 
-121 FKNFQKESQAAA
+121 
-133 RVSNSSFG
+133 
-141 RLGKSFTEM
+141 
-150 GPKINKVGESMKSV
+150 
-164 GRSMSMYVTAPVVAG
+164 
-179 FGLAAKTSIDFDDS
+179 
-193 MRKVKAT
+193 
-200 SGATGKEFNSLRDKA
+200 
-215 LEMGAKTKFS
+215 
-225 ASESADALNYM
+225 
-236 ALAGWDSK
+236 
-244 EMMTGISG
+244 
-252 VMDLAAASGEDLGQ
+252 
-266 VSDIVTDSLTA
+266 
-277 FGMEAKDSGKFA
+277 
-289 DVLAQTSSKAN
+289 
-300 TDVKGL
+300 
-306 GDAFKYAAPV
+306 
-316 AGALG
+316 
-321 YSVEDTSVAIGLMS
+321 
-335 NAGIKGEKAGTAL
+335 IKGEKAGTAL

-391 SSMGGLTKD
+391 SSMGGLSKD

-426 NDYKKLTKSIDGS
+426 KDYKKLAKSIDGS
-439 SGASKRMAK
+439 KGASKRMAK
-448 EMEGGIGGSMRK
+448 EMEDGIGGSMRK

-504 IVAFGTL
+504 IVAFGAL

-549 MKYLSGVMATV
+549 MKYFSLVAGNVAKV
-560 TKASPL
+560 SPI

-590 GVVALG
+590 GIVALG
-596 TALVVAYKKSET
+596 AALVVAYKKSET
-608 FRNIVNGA
+608 FRNIVNG
-616 MNGVKTVFLSL
+616 MVT
-627 WGVVKTL
+627 GVVNGFKLLWSGIMTVLTPIGQAFMKFGQQIKKT
-634 FNGIKT
+634 I
-640 MWQGDFVSA
+640 GDFWAKYGSQFM
-649 EAILN
+649 EAINNIKNGFKAFWEFIQPAL
-654 KILPPSVV
+654 
-662 GFIKT
+662 GFIGGLFK
-667 TISTIRTLILQV
+667 STFSDSIPIINFFKNLIMGSLV
-679 VTAVKDFALKIGA
+679 HAFNIVKNTVMI
-692 QIMAFWQAN
+692 AF
-701 GPMIMQAVQN
+701 
-711 VGNVIKTVFQAIWSV
+711 
-726 VKPILTALGTAIS
+726 
-739 WTFNTIIVPVV
+739 
-750 KTAMNIILGIMKLIW
+750 
-765 PVIKWLIVD
+765 
-774 TWNAIKGTIQGALNI
+774 NAIKGIVMGVLNVV
-789 IMGTIKV
+789 MGFVKMFIGI
-796 FSALFTG
+796 FTG
-803 NWGAMWSGIKQ
+803 DWKLFGEGLKQ
-814 VASGVLNMVWGLI
+814 VAKSFLSILKNLFQLAFAGILGIAKTIWGVIKNTIVGLAKGIWTGVKNAFTWLKNSVVSIFNSVKTFAINVWNWIKDKVVGFATSLWSGV
-827 QLVFIGKILK
+827 K
-837 VVRLFGG
+837 
-844 LLKSILSGAWGV
+844 
-856 VKRIFSSSGNFIW
+856 
-869 GIVKRIFTS
+869 
-878 IKNFIMNIFNGV
+878 
-890 KSITSSAWNFIY
+890 
-902 TKISGFARSILNSV
+902 
-916 RSRFNSLKN
+916 SRFNSLKN
-925 STISIFNSVR
+925 SITTIFNIVK
-935 NFLYGLWTAVRNRV
+935 NFLFKIWASIRSKVISLAV
-949 VSIAQSLWNGVR
+949 SLYNGVR

-983 DIWNKVRNKVV
+983 DIWQKVRNKVV

-1018 IGKVKNNLYDTW
+1018 IGKVKDNLYDTW
-1030 DKIWNKVTGVATSL
+1030 DKIWNKVTDVATSL

-1050 TFGKMRDV
+1050 TFGKMRDT
-1058 LSDIIGKIKGFIDDM
+1058 LKDIIGKIKGFIDDM

-1086 GVNAVGEKLGMGKE
+1086 GVNTVGEKLGMGKE
-1100 MVKPIKLSTGTDTSS
+1100 MIKPIKLSTGTES

-1122 SNGAISRP
+1122 SNGAISKP

-1145 PNGHQEL
+1145 ANGHQEL

-1163 QGRNALVGLDKGD
+1163 QGRNTLVGLDKGD

-1229 GGGPLDTAEKLWEA
+1229 GGGPLDTAEDLWKA

-1248 KEGSKKAVETTMK
+1248 KEGSKKAVETTLK

-1304 DSIPGKLMSGMYKK
+1304 STIPGELMSGMYKK
-1318 IKNGI
+1318 IKDGI

-1328 SWFNEQGSGDSGFL
+1328 SWFSEQGSGDSGFL

-1362 GYPFPRA
+1362 GYPFRRP
-1369 HHGIDIGYPYG
+1369 HSGLDIGYPYG

-1386 TGGTATASKGWNG
+1386 TGGTATASKGYNG

-1417 HLSKHAFSGSK
+1417 HLSKLAFGGSK
-1428 KVKPGDLLGLSGGD
+1428 KVKPGDYIGKSGGD
-1442 PSRQGREA
+1442 PSKQGREA

-1462 RWGGVPKDPMKWL
+1462 RWGGVPKDPTSWL
-1475 KENNGGGKGSGK
+1475 KENNGGGKGGGK
-1487 YASTIKQALGMAGL
+1487 YGKQIKQALGMAGL

-1533 LVQVKPGTFNQYKLS
+1533 LVQVKPATFAANKLP

-1566 AKARYGKK
+1566 AKATYGPKK
-1574 GMLNQIGHGLP
+1574 MLDRIGHGLP
-1585 YATGGII
+1585 YKTGGII
-1592 NSEGLYN
+1592 NSEGMYN

-1635 NKRPNDVS
+1635 NKRPNDMS
-1643 NKYSSQSNSGDNTN
+1643 NKYNSQSNSGDNTN

-1701 KAQMMAYNMGGA
+1701 KAQMMAYNLGGA

>member
-244 EMMTGISG
+244 QMMSGIGG

-391 SSMGGLTKD
+391 SSMGGLSKD

-426 NDYKKLTKSIDGS
+426 KDYKKLTKSIDGS
-439 SGASKRMAK
+439 KGASKRMAK

-504 IVAFGTL
+504 IVAFGAL
-511 AAAIGPLALVVGVFT
+511 AAAIGPLTLVVGVFT

-608 FRNIVNGA
+608 FRNIVNG
-616 MNGVKTVFLSL
+616 MVT
-627 WGVVKTL
+627 GVVKGFKL
-634 FNGIKT
+634 LWSGIMTVLTPIGQAFMKFGQQIKKT
-640 MWQGDFVSA
+640 IGDFWAKYGSQFM
-649 EAILN
+649 EAINNIKNGFLAFWTF
-654 KILPPSVV
+654 IQPVL
-662 GFIKT
+662 GFIGGLFK
-667 TISTIRTLILQV
+667 STFSDSI
-679 VTAVKDFALKIGA
+679 
-692 QIMAFWQAN
+692 
-701 GPMIMQAVQN
+701 
-711 VGNVIKTVFQAIWSV
+711 
-726 VKPILTALGTAIS
+726 
-739 WTFNTIIVPVV
+739 
-750 KTAMNIILGIMKLIW
+750 
-765 PVIKWLIVD
+765 PVINFFKNLIMGSLVHAFNIVKNSVMIAF
-774 TWNAIKGTIQGALNI
+774 NAIKGI
-789 IMGTIKV
+789 IMGVLNVVMGFVKMFIGV
-796 FSALFTG
+796 FTG
-803 NWGAMWSGIKQ
+803 DWKLFGEGLKQ
-814 VASGVLNMVWGLI
+814 VAKSFLSILKNLFQLAFAGILGIAKTIWGVIKNTIVGLAKGIWTGVKNAFTWLKNSVVSIFNSVKTFAINVWNWIKDKVVGFATSLWSGV
-827 QLVFIGKILK
+827 K
-837 VVRLFGG
+837 
-844 LLKSILSGAWGV
+844 
-856 VKRIFSSSGNFIW
+856 
-869 GIVKRIFTS
+869 
-878 IKNFIMNIFNGV
+878 
-890 KSITSSAWNFIY
+890 
-902 TKISGFARSILNSV
+902 
-916 RSRFNSLKN
+916 SRFNSLKN
-925 STISIFNSVR
+925 SITTIFNIVK
-935 NFLYGLWTAVRNRV
+935 NFLFKIWASIRSKVISLAV
-949 VSIAQSLWNGVR
+949 SLYNGVR

-1030 DKIWNKVTGVATSL
+1030 DKIWNKVTDVATSL

-1058 LSDIIGKIKGFIDDM
+1058 LEDIIGKIKGFIDDM

-1086 GVNAVGEKLGMGKE
+1086 GVNAVGDKLGMGKE
-1100 MVKPIKLSTGTDTSS
+1100 MIKPIKLSTGTES

-1122 SNGAISRP
+1122 SNGAINQP

-1145 PNGHQEL
+1145 ANGHQEL

-1163 QGRNALVGLDKGD
+1163 QGRNTLVGLNKGD

-1248 KEGSKKAVETTMK
+1248 KEGSKKAVETTLK

-1289 KVIKDMGVNFDFLGG
+1289 KVIKDMGFNFDFLGG

-1328 SWFNEQGSGDSGFL
+1328 SWFSEQGSGDSGFL
-1342 DLSHGINFGFARTAA
+1342 DLSHGINFGFAQTAA

-1369 HHGIDIGYPYG
+1369 HHGLDIGYPYG

-1442 PSRQGREA
+1442 PSKQGREA

-1462 RWGGVPKDPMKWL
+1462 RWGGVPKDPTSWL
-1475 KENNGGGKGSGK
+1475 KENNGGGKGGGK
-1487 YASTIKQALGMAGL
+1487 YGKQIKQALGMAGL

-1566 AKARYGKK
+1566 AKATYGPKK
-1574 GMLNQIGHGLP
+1574 MLDRIGHGLP
-1585 YATGGII
+1585 YKTGGII
-1592 NSEGLYN
+1592 NSEGMYN

-1635 NKRPNDVS
+1635 NKRPNDMS
-1643 NKYSSQSNSGDNTN
+1643 NKYGNQSSNDAEIQLMQQQLQATREQNN
-1657 LLMQM
+1657 LLMK
-1662 IGELQEQ
+1662 ILG
-1669 NGYLKEIVRSN
+1669 VS

-1686 PKGFTE
+1686 DKGFNTD
-1692 RDVSQAQGK
+1692 DVSQGLGK
-1701 KAQMMAYNMGGA
+1701 KARMQGFNYGM
-1713 F
+1713 

>member
-391 SSMGGLTKD
+391 SSMGGLSKD

-511 AAAIGPLALVVGVFT
+511 AAAIGPLALVVGLFT

-596 TALVVAYKKSET
+596 TALVVAYKKSKT

-692 QIMAFWQAN
+692 QIMAFWKAN

-711 VGNVIKTVFQAIWSV
+711 IGNVIKTVFKAIWDF
-726 VKPILTALGTAIS
+726 VKPILSALGTGIS
-739 WTFNTIIVPVV
+739 WTFNTIIVPAV
-750 KTAMNIILGIMKLIW
+750 KIAMNIILGIMKLIW

-774 TWNAIKGTIQGALNI
+774 TWNAIKGTIQGALDI

-814 VASGVLNMVWGLI
+814 VVSGVLNMVWGLI

-837 VVRLFGG
+837 VVKLFGG
-844 LLKSILSGAWGV
+844 LLKSILSGAWNV
-856 VKRIFSSSGNFIW
+856 VKNIFKTSGNFIW

-902 TKISGFARSILNSV
+902 TKISGFVRSILNSV

-925 STISIFNSVR
+925 STVSIFNNVR
-935 NFLYGLWTAVRNRV
+935 NFLYGLWKAVRNKV
-949 VSIAQSLWNGVR
+949 VSLAQSLWNGVK

-971 TSIFNSVRNFLY
+971 TSIFNNVRSFLY
-983 DIWNKVRNKVV
+983 DIWNKIRNKVV
-994 SIATSLWNGVK
+994 SVATSLWNSVK
-1005 DKFNNLKNSIKSI
+1005 DKFNSLKNSIKSI

-1030 DKIWNKVTGVATSL
+1030 DKIWNKVTDVATSL

-1058 LSDIIGKIKGFIDDM
+1058 LEDIIGKIKGFIDDM

-1086 GVNAVGEKLGMGKE
+1086 GVNTVGDKLGMGKE
-1100 MVKPIKLSTGTDTSS
+1100 MIKPIKLSTGTES

-1122 SNGAISRP
+1122 SNGAISKP

-1145 PNGHQEL
+1145 ANGHQEL

-1163 QGRNALVGLDKGD
+1163 QGRNTLVGLDKGD

-1229 GGGPLDTAEKLWEA
+1229 GGGPLDTAEDLWKA

-1304 DSIPGKLMSGMYKK
+1304 GTIPGELMSGMYKK
-1318 IKNGI
+1318 IKDGI

-1328 SWFNEQGSGDSGFL
+1328 SWFSEQGSGDSGFL
-1342 DLSHGINFGFARTAA
+1342 DLSHGINFGFAQTAA
-1357 EALAQ
+1357 EASAQ
-1362 GYPFPRA
+1362 GYPFRRA
-1369 HHGIDIGYPYG
+1369 HHGLDIGYPYG

-1386 TGGTATASKGWNG
+1386 TGGTATASKGYNG

-1417 HLSKHAFSGSK
+1417 HLSKLAFGGSK
-1428 KVKPGDLLGLSGGD
+1428 KVKPGDYIGKSGGD
-1442 PSRQGREA
+1442 PSKQGREA

-1462 RWGGVPKDPMKWL
+1462 RWGGVPKDPTSWL
-1475 KENNGGGKGSGK
+1475 KENNGGGKYGK
-1487 YASTIKQALGMAGL
+1487 QIKQALGMAGL

-1566 AKARYGKK
+1566 AKATYGPKK
-1574 GMLNQIGHGLP
+1574 MLDRIGHGLP
-1585 YATGGII
+1585 YKTGGII
-1592 NSEGLYN
+1592 NSEGMYN

-1635 NKRPNDVS
+1635 NKRPNDMS
-1643 NKYSSQSNSGDNTN
+1643 NKYGSQSNSGDNTN

>member
-82 TAQEQGAN
+82 ATQEQGAN
-90 SAKAARLRTEYN
+90 SVQAARLRTEYN

-225 ASESADALNYM
+225 ASESADALNFM

-391 SSMGGLTKD
+391 SSMGGLSKD

-426 NDYKKLTKSIDGS
+426 KDYKKLTKSIDGS
-439 SGASKRMAK
+439 KGASKRMAK

-504 IVAFGTL
+504 IVAFGAL

-596 TALVVAYKKSET
+596 AALVVAYKKSET
-608 FRNIVNGA
+608 FRNIVNG
-616 MNGVKTVFLSL
+616 MVT
-627 WGVVKTL
+627 GVVKGFKL
-634 FNGIKT
+634 LWSGIMTVLTPIGQAFMKFGQQIKQT
-640 MWQGDFVSA
+640 IGDFWA
-649 EAILN
+649 KYGAQFMQAINNIKNGFFAFWEFIQPVL
-654 KILPPSVV
+654 
-662 GFIKT
+662 GFIGGLFK
-667 TISTIRTLILQV
+667 STFSDSIPIINFFKNLIMGSLV
-679 VTAVKDFALKIGA
+679 HAFNIVKNTVMI
-692 QIMAFWQAN
+692 AF
-701 GPMIMQAVQN
+701 
-711 VGNVIKTVFQAIWSV
+711 
-726 VKPILTALGTAIS
+726 
-739 WTFNTIIVPVV
+739 
-750 KTAMNIILGIMKLIW
+750 
-765 PVIKWLIVD
+765 
-774 TWNAIKGTIQGALNI
+774 NAIKGI
-789 IMGTIKV
+789 IMGVLNVVMGFVKMFIGI
-796 FSALFTG
+796 FTG
-803 NWGAMWSGIKQ
+803 DWKLFGEGLKQ
-814 VASGVLNMVWGLI
+814 VAKSFLSILKNLFQLAFAGILGIAKTIWGVIKNTIVGLAKGIWTGVKNAFTWLKNSTVSIFNSVKTFAINVWNWIKDKVVGFAKSLWSGV
-827 QLVFIGKILK
+827 K
-837 VVRLFGG
+837 
-844 LLKSILSGAWGV
+844 
-856 VKRIFSSSGNFIW
+856 
-869 GIVKRIFTS
+869 
-878 IKNFIMNIFNGV
+878 
-890 KSITSSAWNFIY
+890 
-902 TKISGFARSILNSV
+902 
-916 RSRFNSLKN
+916 SRFNSLKN
-925 STISIFNSVR
+925 SITIIFGIVK
-935 NFLYGLWTAVRNRV
+935 NFLFKVWLSIRSKVISLAV
-949 VSIAQSLWNGVR
+949 SLYNGVR

-1030 DKIWNKVTGVATSL
+1030 DKIWNKVTDVATSL

-1058 LSDIIGKIKGFIDDM
+1058 LEDIIGKIKGFIDDM

-1086 GVNAVGEKLGMGKE
+1086 GVNTVGNKLGMGKE
-1100 MVKPIKLSTGTDTSS
+1100 MIKPIKLSTGTES

-1122 SNGAISRP
+1122 SNGAINQP

-1145 PNGHQEL
+1145 ANGHQEL

-1163 QGRNALVGLDKGD
+1163 QGRNTLVGLDKGD

-1229 GGGPLDTAEKLWEA
+1229 GGGPLDTAEDLWKA

-1248 KEGSKKAVETTMK
+1248 KEGSKKAVETTLK

-1318 IKNGI
+1318 IKDGI

-1328 SWFNEQGSGDSGFL
+1328 SWFSEQGSGDSGFL
-1342 DLSHGINFGFARTAA
+1342 DLSHGINFGFAQTAA

-1369 HHGIDIGYPYG
+1369 HHGLDIGYPYG

-1428 KVKPGDLLGLSGGD
+1428 KVKPGDYLGKSGGD
-1442 PSRQGREA
+1442 PSKQGREA

-1462 RWGGVPKDPMKWL
+1462 RWGGVPEDPTSWL
-1475 KENNGGGKGSGK
+1475 KENNGGGKGGGK
-1487 YASTIKQALGMAGL
+1487 YGKQIKQALGMAGL

-1533 LVQVKPGTFNQYKLS
+1533 LVQVKPATFAANKLP

-1566 AKARYGKK
+1566 AKATYGPKK
-1574 GMLNQIGHGLP
+1574 MLDRIGHGLP
-1585 YATGGII
+1585 YKTGGII
-1592 NSEGLYN
+1592 NSEGMYN

-1635 NKRPNDVS
+1635 NKRPNDMS
-1643 NKYSSQSNSGDNTN
+1643 NKYGSQSGDDNTN
-1657 LLMQM
+1657 LLLQM
-1662 IGELQEQ
+1662 IANQQKQLDALMQ
-1669 NGYLKEIVRSN
+1669 IARSN
-1680 KSIEGQ
+1680 KGIEDKNYF
-1686 PKGFTE
+1686 PNSREMTKMNNE
-1692 RDVSQAQGK
+1692 N
-1701 KAQMMAYNMGGA
+1701 MALNSATQLMR
-1713 F
+1713 

>member
-150 GPKINKVGESMKSV
+150 GPKINKVGELMKSV

-316 AGALG
+316 AGALD

-391 SSMGGLTKD
+391 SSMGGLSKD

-426 NDYKKLTKSIDGS
+426 KDYKKLTKSIDGS
-439 SGASKRMAK
+439 KGASKRMAK

-504 IVAFGTL
+504 IVAFGAL
-511 AAAIGPLALVVGVFT
+511 AAAIGPLTLVVGLFT

-590 GVVALG
+590 GVVSLG
-596 TALVVAYKKSET
+596 AALVVAYKKSET
-608 FRNIVNGA
+608 FRNIVNGMVTGVVNGFKLLWSGIMTVLTPIGQA
-616 MNGVKTVFLSL
+616 FMKFGGQIKSAIGDFWAKYGAQFMQAINNIKNGFLAFWEFIQPVLGFIGGLFKSTFSDSIPIINVFKNLIMGSLVHAFNMVKNTVMIAFNAVKGIIMGVLNVVMGFVKVFIGIFTGDWKLFGEGLKQIARSFLSILKNLFQLAFAGILGIAKTIWGVIKNTIVGLAKGIWTGVKNAFTWLKNSTVSIFNSVKTFAINVWTSIRNGVVNFAKSLWNGVKNA
-627 WGVVKTL
+627 
-634 FNGIKT
+634 FN
-640 MWQGDFVSA
+640 W
-649 EAILN
+649 
-654 KILPPSVV
+654 
-662 GFIKT
+662 
-667 TISTIRTLILQV
+667 
-679 VTAVKDFALKIGA
+679 
-692 QIMAFWQAN
+692 
-701 GPMIMQAVQN
+701 
-711 VGNVIKTVFQAIWSV
+711 
-726 VKPILTALGTAIS
+726 
-739 WTFNTIIVPVV
+739 
-750 KTAMNIILGIMKLIW
+750 
-765 PVIKWLIVD
+765 
-774 TWNAIKGTIQGALNI
+774 
-789 IMGTIKV
+789 
-796 FSALFTG
+796 
-803 NWGAMWSGIKQ
+803 
-814 VASGVLNMVWGLI
+814 
-827 QLVFIGKILK
+827 
-837 VVRLFGG
+837 
-844 LLKSILSGAWGV
+844 
-856 VKRIFSSSGNFIW
+856 
-869 GIVKRIFTS
+869 
-878 IKNFIMNIFNGV
+878 
-890 KSITSSAWNFIY
+890 
-902 TKISGFARSILNSV
+902 
-916 RSRFNSLKN
+916 LKN
-925 STISIFNSVR
+925 GTISIFNSVR
-935 NFLYGLWTAVRNRV
+935 NFLYGLWAAVRNRV
-949 VSIAQSLWNGVR
+949 VSLAQSLWNGVR
-961 SKFNSLKNSI
+961 SRFNSLKNSI

-994 SIATSLWNGVK
+994 SIATSLWNGVR

-1018 IGKVKNNLYDTW
+1018 IGKVKDNLYDTW
-1030 DKIWNKVTGVATSL
+1030 DKIWNKVTGVASSL
-1044 KDKVTG
+1044 WSTVKG
-1050 TFGKMRDV
+1050 TFQNMKDG
-1058 LSDIIGKIKGFIDDM
+1058 IKGFAGKIGDTINDM
-1073 VDKVKKGLNKLIG
+1073 VGGIKKGLNALIK
-1086 GVNAVGEKLGMGKE
+1086 GVNWVAEKLGIDK
-1100 MVKPIKLSTGTDTSS
+1100 KIPKLSTGTGGVSHTS
-1115 THSQNFV
+1115 TGVGAGV
-1122 SNGAISRP
+1122 SNG
-1130 TMAVVNDKGPGNGSG
+1130 VVSSPGLATINDRGRGNGSG
-1145 PNGHQEL
+1145 TSGRQEL
-1152 IQRKNGSLHAP
+1152 IQKADGRVFAP
-1163 QGRNALVGLDKGD
+1163 KGKDVTVPLGKGD
-1176 KVING
+1176 RVING
-1181 RNTQSLMSS
+1181 RDTQRLQKS
-1190 GAIPKFSRGTS
+1190 GAMPKFSKGIGSGIVTEKM
-1201 DLLAGLGFKK
+1201 LK
-1211 NKKDDL
+1211 
-1217 FGGLE
+1217 
-1222 NDAKKKA
+1222 DAKKKRKKRGDEEHGA
-1229 GGGPLDTAEKLWEA
+1229 IDAIGSKFAISGGGAKSWQEKLAGTA
-1243 GSGAV
+1243 GSLAGKGKKTADKVAAGA
-1248 KEGSKKAVETTMK
+1248 
-1261 KAGQGAN
+1261 KAGAKVAG
-1268 FLKESMGD
+1268 
-1276 VMEWMDKPKKLLE
+1276 E
-1289 KVIKDMGVNFDFLGG
+1289 KIGEVLDYVGK
-1304 DSIPGKLMSGMYKK
+1304 PGKLFDAVLSKFGVKFPKVKGEITKDMMWDPMWKTLKQGTKS
-1318 IKNGI
+1318 
-1323 VDLFT
+1323 LFDGWLT
-1328 SWFNEQGSGDSGFL
+1328 EAEGAGDGGYI
-1342 DLSHGINFGFARTAA
+1342 DLSKGINYGFGHPP
-1357 EALAQ
+1357 
-1362 GYPFPRA
+1362 GYPFGR
-1369 HHGIDIGYPYG
+1369 HDGLDINYKYG
-1380 TKVFST
+1380 EKLYST
-1386 TGGTATASKGWNG
+1386 LNGSATGKSGFNG
-1399 GFGNMVS
+1399 GFGRHMWIR
-1406 VKSGTMETIYG
+1406 SGNLEAIYG
-1417 HLSKHAFSGSK
+1417 HMSKLAFSGTK
-1428 KVKPGDLLGLSGGD
+1428 KVKAGQYLGRSGGD
-1442 PSRQGREA
+1442 PGRDGANA
-1450 GSSTGAHLHYEM
+1450 GQSTGAHLHYEM
-1462 RWGGVPKDPMKWL
+1462 RRNGTPFDPTSWL
-1475 KENNGGGKGSGK
+1475 KENNGGGKGGGK
-1487 YASTIKQALGMAGL
+1487 YGKQIKQALGMAGL
-1501 PQTSK
+1501 PQTNK

-1533 LVQVKPGTFNQYKLS
+1533 LVQVKPGTFNAFKLP

-1566 AKARYGKK
+1566 AKATYGPKK
-1574 GMLNQIGHGLP
+1574 MLDRIGHGLP
-1585 YATGGII
+1585 YKTGGII
-1592 NSEGLYN
+1592 NSEGMYN

-1635 NKRPNDVS
+1635 NKRPNDMS
-1643 NKYSSQSNSGDNTN
+1643 NKYGTQSSGDDNTN

>member
-335 NAGIKGEKAGTAL
+335 NAGMKGEKAGTAL

-380 LPMRDVMDQLR
+380 LPMRDVMGQLR
-391 SSMGGLTKD
+391 SSMGGLSKD

-426 NDYKKLTKSIDGS
+426 KDYKKLSKAIDGS
-439 SGASKRMAK
+439 KGVAK
-448 EMEGGIGGSMRK
+448 EMAEEMEEGIGGSIRK
-460 MKSAVESLAISIGDV
+460 MQSAISTLAIKMGDV
-475 VAPFIGKA
+475 LAPTIKKVADFIK
-483 ADAIAGLATKLTNLP
+483 GLASNFSNMP
-498 GWLQGT
+498 SWLQGT
-504 IVAFGTL
+504 IAVFGAL
-511 AAAIGPLALVVGVFT
+511 AAAIGPVVLVAGLFT
-526 ASLGSIMTTLG
+526 ASIGSIMGVLG
-537 PIMVGITKAGGV
+537 PLMVGIKEAGGA
-549 MKYLSGVMATV
+549 MAFLTS
-560 TKASPL
+560 KAPL
-566 LGMALK
+566 VATALK
-572 GIGSAATFMLGPW
+572 GIGSAATVMLGPW

-596 TALVVAYKKSET
+596 AGLVVAYKKSET

-616 MNGVKTVFLSL
+616 MNGVKNAFLSL

-692 QIMAFWQAN
+692 QIMAFWKAN

-711 VGNVIKTVFQAIWSV
+711 IGNVIKTVFKAIWDF
-726 VKPILTALGTAIS
+726 VKPILSALGTGIS
-739 WTFNTIIVPVV
+739 WTFNTIIVPAV
-750 KTAMNIILGIMKLIW
+750 KIAMNIILGIMKLIW

-774 TWNAIKGTIQGALNI
+774 TWNAIKGTIQGALDI

-803 NWGAMWSGIKQ
+803 NWSAMWSGIKQ
-814 VASGVLNMVWGLI
+814 VVSGVLNMVWGLI

-837 VVRLFGG
+837 VVKLFGG
-844 LLKSILSGAWGV
+844 LLKSILSGAWNV
-856 VKRIFSSSGNFIW
+856 VKNIFKTSGNFIW

-902 TKISGFARSILNSV
+902 TKISGFVRSILNSV

-935 NFLYGLWTAVRNRV
+935 NFLYGLWKAVRNKV
-949 VSIAQSLWNGVR
+949 VSLAQSLWNGVK

-994 SIATSLWNGVK
+994 SIATSLWNGVRS
-1005 DKFNNLKNSIKSI
+1005 KFNSLRNSIKNI

-1030 DKIWNKVTGVATSL
+1030 DKIWNKVTGVASSL
-1044 KDKVTG
+1044 WSTVKG
-1050 TFGKMRDV
+1050 TFQNMKDG
-1058 LSDIIGKIKGFIDDM
+1058 IKGFADKIGGTINDM
-1073 VDKVKKGLNKLIG
+1073 VGGIKKGLNKLIE
-1086 GVNAVGEKLGMGKE
+1086 GVNWVGGKLGIDK
-1100 MVKPIKLSTGTDTSS
+1100 KIPKLSTGTDGASNS
-1115 THSQNFV
+1115 VV
-1122 SNGAISRP
+1122 SNGAISSP
-1130 TMAVVNDKGPGNGSG
+1130 TLATVNDRGPGNGSG
-1145 PNGHQEL
+1145 IGGHQEV
-1152 IQRKNGSLHAP
+1152 IQRANGQMFAP
-1163 QGRNALVGLDKGD
+1163 KGRDVTVPLGKGD
-1176 KVING
+1176 VVHSG
-1181 RNTQSLMSS
+1181 RSVQKAQRAGVL
-1190 GAIPKFSRGTS
+1190 PKFSRGTDKKKKY
-1201 DLLAGLGFKK
+1201 DLLRQQRKHGEGGMDAIGSNISKSAWGVSGGGVL
-1211 NKKDDL
+1211 DDL
-1217 FGGLE
+1217 KRVGVATSKVA
-1222 NDAKKKA
+1222 AKKTAKTAADATKKGKETVVA
-1229 GGGPLDTAEKLWEA
+1229 GTKKVAETLD
-1243 GSGAV
+1243 
-1248 KEGSKKAVETTMK
+1248 
-1261 KAGQGAN
+1261 
-1268 FLKESMGD
+1268 D
-1276 VMEWMDKPKKLLE
+1276 VMSY
-1289 KVIKDMGVNFDFLGG
+1289 VG
-1304 DSIPGKLMSGMYKK
+1304 SPGKLVNAMLKKFGVDFGNVKGEIPKDMMWDGMWKGLK
-1318 IKNGI
+1318 GGVKS
-1323 VDLFT
+1323 LFDGWLT
-1328 SWFNEQGSGDSGFL
+1328 EASSDGDGGYI
-1342 DLSHGINFGFARTAA
+1342 DLSHGINFGFGSPP
-1357 EALAQ
+1357 
-1362 GYPFPRA
+1362 GYPFGR
-1369 HHGIDIGYPYG
+1369 HDGLDIGYPYG
-1380 TKVFST
+1380 SKLYST
-1386 TGGTATASKGWNG
+1386 MSGTGTGSKGYNG
-1399 GFGNMVS
+1399 GFGNNMWLNKGGPV
-1406 VKSGTMETIYG
+1406 EAIYG
-1417 HLSKHAFSGSK
+1417 HMSELAWTGKK
-1428 KVKPGDLLGLSGGD
+1428 KVKPGTYIGKSGGD
-1442 PSRQGREA
+1442 PSRQGA
-1450 GSSTGAHLHYEM
+1450 GAGQSTGPHLHYEM
-1462 RWGGVPKDPMKWL
+1462 RWNGQPKDPTNWL
-1475 KENNGGGKGSGK
+1475 KTNNGGGKASGK
-1487 YASTIKQALGMAGL
+1487 YGSTIKQALGMAGL

-1533 LVQVKPGTFNQYKLS
+1533 LVQVKPATFAANKLP

-1566 AKARYGKK
+1566 AKATYGPKK
-1574 GMLNQIGHGLP
+1574 MLDRIGHGLP
-1585 YATGGII
+1585 YKTGGII
-1592 NSEGLYN
+1592 NSEGMYN

-1635 NKRPNDVS
+1635 NKRPNDMS
-1643 NKYSSQSNSGDNTN
+1643 NKYGSQSGDDNTN
-1657 LLMQM
+1657 LLLQM
-1662 IGELQEQ
+1662 IANQQKQLDALMQ
-1669 NGYLKEIVRSN
+1669 IASSN
-1680 KSIEGQ
+1680 KGIEDKNYF
-1686 PKGFTE
+1686 PSSREMTKMNNE
-1692 RDVSQAQGK
+1692 N
-1701 KAQMMAYNMGGA
+1701 MALNNATQLMR
-1713 F
+1713 

>member
-37 LKLSRNNFKNS
+37 LKLSRNNFRNS

-108 NYLEHELEQTTSS
+108 NYLENELEQTTNS
-121 FKNFQKESQAAA
+121 FKNFQRESQAAA

-244 EMMTGISG
+244 QMMSGIGG

-289 DVLAQTSSKAN
+289 DILAQTSSKAN

-391 SSMGGLTKD
+391 SSMGGLSKD

-426 NDYKKLTKSIDGS
+426 KDYKKLTKSIDGS
-439 SGASKRMAK
+439 KGASKRMAK

-483 ADAIAGLATKLTNLP
+483 ADAVSGLATKLTNLP
-498 GWLQGT
+498 GWLQGV
-504 IVAFGTL
+504 IVAFGAL
-511 AAAIGPLALVVGVFT
+511 AAAIGPLTLVVGLFT

-596 TALVVAYKKSET
+596 AALVVAYKKSET
-608 FRNIVNGA
+608 FRNIVNG
-616 MNGVKTVFLSL
+616 MVT
-627 WGVVKTL
+627 GVV
-634 FNGIKT
+634 NGFKLLWSGIMTVLTPIGQAFMKFGQQIKQT
-640 MWQGDFVSA
+640 IGDFWAKHGSQFMQ
-649 EAILN
+649 AINNIKNGFLAFWEF
-654 KILPPSVV
+654 IQPVL
-662 GFIKT
+662 GFIGGLFK
-667 TISTIRTLILQV
+667 STFSDSI
-679 VTAVKDFALKIGA
+679 
-692 QIMAFWQAN
+692 
-701 GPMIMQAVQN
+701 
-711 VGNVIKTVFQAIWSV
+711 
-726 VKPILTALGTAIS
+726 
-739 WTFNTIIVPVV
+739 
-750 KTAMNIILGIMKLIW
+750 
-765 PVIKWLIVD
+765 PVINFFKNLIMGSLVHAFNMVKN
-774 TWNAIKGTIQGALNI
+774 TVMIAFNAIKGI
-789 IMGTIKV
+789 IMGVLNVVIGFVKM
-796 FSALFTG
+796 FIGIFTG
-803 NWGAMWSGIKQ
+803 DWKLFGEGLKQ
-814 VASGVLNMVWGLI
+814 VAKSFLS
-827 QLVFIGKILK
+827 ILK
-837 VVRLFGG
+837 NLFQLAFAG
-844 LLKSILSGAWGV
+844 ILGIAKTIWGV
-856 VKRIFSSSGNFIW
+856 
-869 GIVKRIFTS
+869 
-878 IKNFIMNIFNGV
+878 IKNTIVGLAKGIWTGV
-890 KSITSSAWNFIY
+890 KNAFTW
-902 TKISGFARSILNSV
+902 
-916 RSRFNSLKN
+916 LKN
-925 STISIFNSVR
+925 SVVSIFNIVKNFLFKVWLTIRSKIISTVVSLYNGVRNRFNILKNSIVSIFNSVR
-935 NFLYGLWTAVRNRV
+935 NFLYGLWTAVRNKV
-949 VSIAQSLWNGVR
+949 VSIALSLYNGVRSRFNSLKNSITTIFNIVKNFLFKIWASIRSKVISLAVSLYNGVR

-971 TSIFNSVRNFLY
+971 SSIFNSVRSFLY
-983 DIWNKVRNKVV
+983 DIWNKIRNKVV
-994 SIATSLWNGVK
+994 SVATSLYNGVRS
-1005 DKFNNLKNSIKSI
+1005 KFNSLRNSIKNI

-1030 DKIWNKVTGVATSL
+1030 DKIWDKVTGVATSL

-1058 LSDIIGKIKGFIDDM
+1058 LEDIIGKIKGFIDDM

-1086 GVNAVGEKLGMGKE
+1086 GVNAVGDKLGMGKE
-1100 MVKPIKLSTGTDTSS
+1100 MIKPIKLSTGTES

-1122 SNGAISRP
+1122 SNGAISKP

-1145 PNGHQEL
+1145 LNGHQEL
-1152 IQRKNGSLHAP
+1152 IQRKNGSLYAP
-1163 QGRNALVGLDKGD
+1163 QGRNTLVGLDKGD

-1229 GGGPLDTAEKLWEA
+1229 GGGPLDTAKKLWEA

-1248 KEGSKKAVETTMK
+1248 KEGSKKAVETTLK

-1328 SWFNEQGSGDSGFL
+1328 SWFSEQGSGDSGFL

-1369 HHGIDIGYPYG
+1369 HHGLDIGYPYG

-1442 PSRQGREA
+1442 PSKQGREA

-1462 RWGGVPKDPMKWL
+1462 RWGGIAKNPMKWL

-1635 NKRPNDVS
+1635 NKRPNEMS
-1643 NKYSSQSNSGDNTN
+1643 NKYSSQSNDSGNTN

-1662 IGELQEQ
+1662 IVELQEQ

-1680 KSIEGQ
+1680 QSIEEQ

-1692 RDVSQAQGK
+1692 RDVSKAQGRRSRNQTYL
-1701 KAQMMAYNMGGA
+1701 AGGA
-1713 F
+1713 Y

>member
-25 GVRRSFKTLNSD
+25 GIRRSFKTLNSD
-37 LKLSRNNFKNS
+37 LKLSRNNFRNS

-244 EMMTGISG
+244 QMMSGIGG

-289 DVLAQTSSKAN
+289 DILAKTSSKAN

-391 SSMGGLTKD
+391 SSMGGLSKD

-426 NDYKKLTKSIDGS
+426 KDYKKLTKSIDGS
-439 SGASKRMAK
+439 KGASKRMAK

-483 ADAIAGLATKLTNLP
+483 ADAVAGLATKLTNLP

-504 IVAFGTL
+504 IVAFGAL
-511 AAAIGPLALVVGVFT
+511 AAAIGPLTLVVGLFT

-572 GIGSAATFMLGPW
+572 GIGSAATFMLGSW

-596 TALVVAYKKSET
+596 AALVVAYKKSET
-608 FRNIVNGA
+608 FRNIVNG
-616 MNGVKTVFLSL
+616 MVT
-627 WGVVKTL
+627 GVV
-634 FNGIKT
+634 NGFKLLWSGIMTVLTPIGQAFMKFGGQIKSAI
-640 MWQGDFVSA
+640 GDFWA
-649 EAILN
+649 KYGAQFMQAINNIKNGFLAFWTF
-654 KILPPSVV
+654 IQPVL
-662 GFIKT
+662 GFIGGLFK
-667 TISTIRTLILQV
+667 STFSDSIPIINFFKNLIMGSLV
-679 VTAVKDFALKIGA
+679 HAFNMVKNTVMI
-692 QIMAFWQAN
+692 AF
-701 GPMIMQAVQN
+701 
-711 VGNVIKTVFQAIWSV
+711 
-726 VKPILTALGTAIS
+726 
-739 WTFNTIIVPVV
+739 
-750 KTAMNIILGIMKLIW
+750 
-765 PVIKWLIVD
+765 
-774 TWNAIKGTIQGALNI
+774 NAIKGI
-789 IMGTIKV
+789 IMGVLNVVIGFVKM
-796 FSALFTG
+796 FIGIFTG
-803 NWGAMWSGIKQ
+803 DWKLFGEGLKQ
-814 VASGVLNMVWGLI
+814 VAKSFLS
-827 QLVFIGKILK
+827 ILK
-837 VVRLFGG
+837 NLFQLAFAG
-844 LLKSILSGAWGV
+844 ILGIAKTIWGV
-856 VKRIFSSSGNFIW
+856 IKNTIVGLAKGIWTGVKNAFTWLKNSTVSIFNS
-869 GIVKRIFTS
+869 VKTFVINVWTS
-878 IKNFIMNIFNGV
+878 IRNGVVNFAKSLWNGV
-890 KSITSSAWNFIY
+890 KNA
-902 TKISGFARSILNSV
+902 
-916 RSRFNSLKN
+916 FNWLKN
-925 STISIFNSVR
+925 GTISIFNSVR
-935 NFLYGLWTAVRNRV
+935 NFLYGLWAAVRNRV
-949 VSIAQSLWNGVR
+949 VSLAQSLWNGVR
-961 SKFNSLKNSI
+961 SRFNSLKNNITTIFNIVKNFLFKIWASIRSKVISLAVSLYNGVRNRFNSLKNSI

-983 DIWNKVRNKVV
+983 DIWQKVRNKVV

-1018 IGKVKNNLYDTW
+1018 IGKVKNNLYDVW
-1030 DKIWNKVTGVATSL
+1030 DKIWDKVTGVATSL

-1086 GVNAVGEKLGMGKE
+1086 GVNAVGDKLGMGKE
-1100 MVKPIKLSTGTDTSS
+1100 MIKPIKLSTGTES

-1122 SNGAISRP
+1122 SNGAISKP

-1163 QGRNALVGLDKGD
+1163 QGRNTLVGLDKGD

-1190 GAIPKFSRGTS
+1190 GAIPNFSRGTS

-1229 GGGPLDTAEKLWEA
+1229 GGGPLDTAEDLWKA

-1248 KEGSKKAVETTMK
+1248 KEGSKKAVETTLK

-1328 SWFNEQGSGDSGFL
+1328 SWFSEQGSGDSGFL
-1342 DLSHGINFGFARTAA
+1342 DLSHGINFGFAQTAA
-1357 EALAQ
+1357 QALAQ

-1369 HHGIDIGYPYG
+1369 HHGLDIGYPYG

-1533 LVQVKPGTFNQYKLS
+1533 LVQVKPGTFNAFKLS

-1566 AKARYGKK
+1566 AKATYGPKK
-1574 GMLNQIGHGLP
+1574 MLDRIGHGLP
-1585 YATGGII
+1585 YKTGGII
-1592 NSEGLYN
+1592 NSEGMYN

-1635 NKRPNDVS
+1635 NKRPNDMS
-1643 NKYSSQSNSGDNTN
+1643 NKYGSQSNSGDNTN

-1686 PKGFTE
+1686 PKGFNT
-1692 RDVSQAQGK
+1692 DDLSQGLGK
-1701 KAQMMAYNMGGA
+1701 KARMQGFNYGM
-1713 F
+1713 